1 MLMNLNLSRMEEK
14 LKLRANMK
22 KVSKSFLSYSSKLW
36 GGILGLTLLFFAS
49 SCRDDLA
56 QQPETQVQKNNE
68 NKVVNLDLE
77 DIELDPEVAI
87 QYASNSTQARGI
99 EMVTP
104 SSTDVAKGKLPYFG
118 FKDTQQTEENF
129 PVVLA
134 LVGYSQDV
142 DCYARAT
149 WKIKKET
156 DTSGKTRYF
165 VRARGPITFDR
176 APDYSRLKEGETWYL
191 HAIYAPKGTWNKA
204 TATWTYRAEKVI
216 TRLFNDGEKVSI
228 GSDID
233 IPFVLGHNVDVTDK
247 PSGWREGYTLVANRD
262 NRTSSG
268 WAFSKK
274 QMTKNNANVQQ
285 GQKQPNANPRFK
297 MLGSLYAFTLRNDMK
312 PQESTTGLD
321 TDELTVSKLTYRPTY
336 DFQLRGFYIEST
348 QSTTDVNY
356 TFNNLRKPIPE
367 NLRQNIIQT
376 LGLPAGSVNI
386 IANPAYTIKA
396 TPATTPTLQNP
407 TRVYYP
413 LDQAVNLDRQTTSG
427 TFYFWMNDV
436 DATVSTNIIGYG
448 MNLYADLYNKTV
460 SRDVGMVNVYGTK
473 KAHKSGAFYRTNV
486 KLEEE
491 LRLNP
496 LARMGYDYIIGNP
509 NSGNAQFARAGAGN
523 ASDQHYNDPGAGQ
536 LYAAYTGTNPVLSSF
551 QDKTF
556 TVTYTLD
563 RSPSNAPGHTPQ
575 IELKYSNLRWNV
587 PDRFDVFSVLP
598 YITSNEGNLDNEYPD
613 LFFVSGILKN
623 GWTENDIM
631 YKNEQEVV
639 RLDGQKKTVRSYYYR
654 KHAQT
659 YKHQTHAF
667 ATNTTYAFRFV
678 GTPYATAFRYTEVG
692 RWFNPNTT
700 EPNIPNDEPT
710 HRNEMAINENSRF
723 RIEAKS
729 IGNHYDFKN
738 VSAAQAEEYL
748 KNVIATDDFWTDPKT
763 GFTRNEVVR
772 RDLHVNGDKN
782 GGVVTGGGQRMHF
795 WTRALKDQNTRLVIR
810 RTEGNPGIYFNARTD
825 NKGLYWSVANARML
839 GGQIGLQGGAT
850 GSYVLP
856 WLSVHQPDRK

>member
-1 MLMNLNLSRMEEK
+1 
-14 LKLRANMK
+14 MK

-56 QQPETQVQKNNE
+56 QQPETQVQQNNE

-118 FKDTQQTEENF
+118 FKDTQQAEEKF

-156 DTSGKTRYF
+156 DASGKTRYF
-165 VRARGPITFDR
+165 VRARGPITFDQ
-176 APDYSRLKEGETWYL
+176 APNYSKLKEGEIWYL
-191 HAIYAPKGTWNKA
+191 HAIYAPKGTWDKA

-233 IPFVLGHNVDVTDK
+233 IPFVLGHNVDANDK
-247 PSGWREGYTLVANRD
+247 PSGWREGYTLVAHRD
-262 NRTSSG
+262 ERTSDWIFG
-268 WAFSKK
+268 KK
-274 QMTKNNANVQQ
+274 QMRKINAVVQ
-285 GQKQPNANPRFK
+285 KDEEQPEANPRFK

-312 PQESTTGLD
+312 TQESTAGLD

-336 DFQLRGFYIEST
+336 DFKLRGFYVEST
-348 QSTTDVNY
+348 QSTTAVNY
-356 TFNNLRKPIPE
+356 TFNHLRQPIPE
-367 NLRQNIIQT
+367 GSREFFISQYK
-376 LGLPAGSVNI
+376 LPAGSTNL
-386 IANPAYTIKA
+386 IANPAYTIKVA
-396 TPATTPTLQNP
+396 SATTPTLQNP

-413 LDQAVNLDRQTTSG
+413 LAQAVDLDRQTTSG

-436 DATVSTNIIGYG
+436 DPSATVSTNVIGYG
-448 MNLYADLYNKTV
+448 TNLYADLYNKTV
-460 SRDVGMVNVYGTK
+460 SRDVGMVNVYSTQ

-496 LARMGYDYIIGNP
+496 LARMGYDYLVGDP
-509 NSGNAQFARAGAGN
+509 LSGNAQFARAGAGN
-523 ASDQHYNDPGAGQ
+523 ASDPNPSNGDPGAGQ
-536 LYAAYTGTNPVLSSF
+536 LYAPYRGTNPLLSAF
-551 QDKTF
+551 ENETF
-556 TVTYTLD
+556 RVAYTHD
-563 RSPSNAPGHTPQ
+563 RSPSNVPGHTPQ
-575 IELKYSNLRWNV
+575 IELEYSNLLWNV

-598 YITSNEGNLDNEYPD
+598 YITSQSGFQQKEYPG
-613 LFFVSGILKN
+613 LFFVANILKN

-631 YKNEQEVV
+631 GENEQEDV
-639 RLDGQKKTVRSYYYR
+639 RLDGKRETVRSYYYR
-654 KHAQT
+654 KTANT
-659 YKHQTHAF
+659 YKEQTHAF
-667 ATNTTYAFRFV
+667 AKNTTYAFRFV
-678 GTPYATAFRYTEVG
+678 GTPYATAFRYTEIG
-692 RWFNPNTT
+692 RWFNPDTSQ
-700 EPNIPNDEPT
+700 PGIPNDEPT
-710 HRNEMAINENSRF
+710 HRNDNATNENSRF

-729 IGNHYDFKN
+729 IGNHYGFKN
-738 VSAAQAEEYL
+738 VSAAQAREYL
-748 KNVIATDDFWTDPKT
+748 KNVIATEDFWTDPNT

-782 GGVVTGGGQRMHF
+782 GGVVRGGGQRMHF
-795 WTRALKDQNTRLVIR
+795 WTRTRKDQQAIGVLR
-810 RTEGNPGIYFNARTD
+810 RPQGNPGVYFNGRVD
-825 NKGLYWSVANARML
+825 NQGLYWTVAPARML
-839 GGQIGLQGGAT
+839 GGQTGIQGGAT

-856 WLSVHQPDRK
+856 WLSVHQPNRQ

>member
-1 MLMNLNLSRMEEK
+1 
-14 LKLRANMK
+14 MK

-56 QQPETQVQKNNE
+56 QQPETQVQQNNK

-77 DIELDPEVAI
+77 DIELSPEVAI

-104 SSTDVAKGKLPYFG
+104 SSADVANGKLPYFG

-134 LVGYSQDV
+134 LVGYNQDV

-156 DTSGKTRYF
+156 DDSGKTRYF

-176 APDYSRLKEGETWYL
+176 APDYSKLKEGDTWYL
-191 HAIYAPKGTWNKA
+191 HAIYAPKGSWNA
-204 TATWTYRAEKVI
+204 STATWTYRAEKVI

-233 IPFVLGHNVDVTDK
+233 IPFILGHNVDKDDA

-262 NRTSSG
+262 KHTSSG
-268 WAFSKK
+268 WAFGKK
-274 QMTKNNANVQQ
+274 QMRKINAIVKK
-285 GQKQPNANPRFK
+285 GEEQPEANPRFK

-312 PQESTTGLD
+312 RQESTAGLD
-321 TDELTVSKLTYRPTY
+321 TDELTVSKLKYRPTY
-336 DFQLRGFYIEST
+336 NFELRGFYVEST
-348 QSTTDVNY
+348 QSTTAVNY
-356 TFNNLRKPIPE
+356 TFDHLRQPIPE
-367 NLRQNIIQT
+367 AMRESLIKAYN
-376 LGLPAGSVNI
+376 LPAGSTNL
-386 IANPAYTIKA
+386 IANPAYTIKVA
-396 TPATTPTLQNP
+396 PETAPTLQNP

-413 LDQAVNLDRQTTSG
+413 LAKVVNLDRQTTSG

-436 DATVSTNIIGYG
+436 DPSTTVSTNVIGYG
-448 MNLYADLYNKTV
+448 MSLYADLYNKTV
-460 SRDVGMVNVYGTK
+460 SRDVGMVNVYSTQ

-496 LARMGYDYIIGNP
+496 LARMGYDYLVGDP
-509 NSGNAQFARAGAGN
+509 LSGNAQFARAGAGN
-523 ASDQHYNDPGAGQ
+523 ASDPNPSNGDPGAGQ
-536 LYAAYTGTNPVLSSF
+536 LYAPYRGTNPLLSAF
-551 QDKTF
+551 ENETF
-556 TVTYTLD
+556 RVAYTHD
-563 RSPSNAPGHTPQ
+563 RSSSNVPGHTPQ
-575 IELKYSNLRWNV
+575 IELEYSNLLWNV

-598 YITSNEGNLDNEYPD
+598 YITSQSGFQQKEYPG
-613 LFFVSGILKN
+613 LFFVASILKN

-631 YKNEQEVV
+631 GENEQEDV
-639 RLDGQKKTVRSYYYR
+639 RLDGKRETVRSYYYR
-654 KHAQT
+654 KTANT
-659 YKHQTHAF
+659 YKEQTHAF
-667 ATNTTYAFRFV
+667 AKNTTYAFRFV
-678 GTPYATAFRYTEVG
+678 GTPYATAFRYTEIG
-692 RWFNPNTT
+692 RWFNPDTSQ
-700 EPNIPNDEPT
+700 PGIPNDEPT
-710 HRNEMAINENSRF
+710 HRNDNATNENSRF

-729 IGNHYDFKN
+729 IGNHYGFKN
-738 VSAAQAEEYL
+738 VSAAQAREYL
-748 KNVIATDDFWTDPKT
+748 KNVIATEDFWTDPNT

-782 GGVVTGGGQRMHF
+782 GGVVRGGGQRMHF
-795 WTRALKDQNTRLVIR
+795 WTRTRKDQQAIGVLR
-810 RTEGNPGIYFNARTD
+810 RPQGNPGVYFNGRVD
-825 NKGLYWSVANARML
+825 NQGLYWTVAPARML
-839 GGQIGLQGGAT
+839 GGQTGIQGGAT

-856 WLSVHQPDRK
+856 WLSVHQPNRQ

>member
-1 MLMNLNLSRMEEK
+1 
-14 LKLRANMK
+14 MK

-56 QQPETQVQKNNE
+56 QQPETQVQQNNK

-77 DIELDPEVAI
+77 DIELSPEVAI

-104 SSTDVAKGKLPYFG
+104 SSTDVANGKLPYFG
-118 FKDTQQTEENF
+118 FKDTQKAEEDF

-156 DTSGKTRYF
+156 DASGKTRYF
-165 VRARGPITFDR
+165 IRARGPITFDQ
-176 APDYSRLKEGETWYL
+176 APNYSKLKEGEIWYL
-191 HAIYAPKGTWNKA
+191 HAIYAPKGSWDVG
-204 TATWTYRAEKVI
+204 TATWKYQAEKVI
-216 TRLFNDGEKVSI
+216 TRLFKDGEKVSI

-233 IPFVLGHNVDVTDK
+233 IPFVLGHNVDVNDK
-247 PSGWREGYTLVANRD
+247 LSGWREGYTLVANRD

-268 WAFSKK
+268 WAFGRK
-274 QMTKNNANVQQ
+274 QMFKTDNKT
-285 GQKQPNANPRFK
+285 NANPRFK

-312 PQESTTGLD
+312 TQESTAGLD

-336 DFQLRGFYIEST
+336 DFKLRGFYIEST
-348 QSTTDVNY
+348 QSTTAVNY
-356 TFNNLRKPIPE
+356 TFNHLRMLIPE
-367 NLRQNIIQT
+367 NMRQSIIQS
-376 LGLPAGSVNI
+376 LGLPASSINL
-386 IANPAYTIKA
+386 IANPAYTIKVA
-396 TPATTPTLQNP
+396 PATTPTLNNP

-413 LDQAVNLDRQTTSG
+413 LAQAVDLDRQTTSG

-436 DATVSTNIIGYG
+436 DASATVSTNIIGYG

-460 SRDVGMVNVYGTK
+460 SRDVGMVNVYGTQ

-496 LARMGYDYIIGNP
+496 LARMGYDYLVGNP
-509 NSGNAQFARAGAGN
+509 LSGNAQFARAGAGN
-523 ASDQHYNDPGAGQ
+523 ASDFNHANGDPGAGQ
-536 LYAAYTGTNPVLSSF
+536 LYAPYRGTNPLLSAF
-551 QDKTF
+551 ENETF
-556 TVTYTLD
+556 RVAYTHD

-575 IELKYSNLRWNV
+575 IALEYSNLLWNV

-598 YITSNEGNLDNEYPD
+598 YITSESGFQRKEYPG
-613 LFFVSGILKN
+613 LFFVANILKN

-631 YKNEQEVV
+631 GENEQEDV
-639 RLDGQKKTVRSYYYR
+639 RLDGKRETVRSYYYR
-654 KHAQT
+654 KTANT
-659 YKHQTHAF
+659 YKEQINAL
-667 ATNTTYAFRFV
+667 AKNTTYAFRFV

-692 RWFNPNTT
+692 RWYNPNTT
-700 EPNIPNDEPT
+700 KPGEINDEPS
-710 HRNEMAINENSRF
+710 HVNENSTNENSRF

-729 IGNHYDFKN
+729 IGNHYGFQR
-738 VSAAQAEEYL
+738 VSAAQAKEYL
-748 KNVIATDDFWTDPKT
+748 KNVIATDEFWTDPKT

-795 WTRALKDQNTRLVIR
+795 WTRTRKDQQATTVLR
-810 RTEGNPGIYFNARTD
+810 RPQGNPGVYFNGRVD
-825 NKGLYWSVANARML
+825 NQGLYWTVAPARML
-839 GGQIGLQGGAT
+839 GGQIGAQGGAT

-856 WLSVHQPDRK
+856 WLSVHQPNRK

>member
-1 MLMNLNLSRMEEK
+1 
-14 LKLRANMK
+14 MK

-56 QQPETQVQKNNE
+56 QQPETQVQQNNE

-118 FKDTQQTEENF
+118 FKDTQKAEEKF

-156 DTSGKTRYF
+156 DASGKTRYF
-165 VRARGPITFDR
+165 VRARGPITFDQ
-176 APDYSRLKEGETWYL
+176 APNYSKLKEGEIWYL
-191 HAIYAPKGTWNKA
+191 HAIYAPKGTWDKA

-233 IPFVLGHNVDVTDK
+233 IPFVLGHNVDANDK
-247 PSGWREGYTLVANRD
+247 PSGWREGYTLVAHRD
-262 NRTSSG
+262 ERTSDWIFG
-268 WAFSKK
+268 KK
-274 QMTKNNANVQQ
+274 QMRKINAVVQ
-285 GQKQPNANPRFK
+285 KDEEQPEANPRFK

-312 PQESTTGLD
+312 TQESTAGLD

-336 DFQLRGFYIEST
+336 DFKLRGFYVEST
-348 QSTTDVNY
+348 QSTTAVNY
-356 TFNNLRKPIPE
+356 TFNHLRQPIPE
-367 NLRQNIIQT
+367 GSREFFISQYK
-376 LGLPAGSVNI
+376 LPAGSTNL
-386 IANPAYTIKA
+386 IANPAYTIKVA
-396 TPATTPTLQNP
+396 SATTPTLQNP

-413 LDQAVNLDRQTTSG
+413 LAQAVDLDRQTTSG

-436 DATVSTNIIGYG
+436 DPSATVSTNVIGYG
-448 MNLYADLYNKTV
+448 TNLYADLYNKTV
-460 SRDVGMVNVYGTK
+460 SRDVGMVNVYSTQ

-496 LARMGYDYIIGNP
+496 LARMGYDYLVGDP
-509 NSGNAQFARAGAGN
+509 LSGNAQFARAGAGN
-523 ASDQHYNDPGAGQ
+523 ASDPNPSNGDPGAGQ
-536 LYAAYTGTNPVLSSF
+536 LYAPYRGTNPLLSAF
-551 QDKTF
+551 ENETF
-556 TVTYTLD
+556 RVAYTHD
-563 RSPSNAPGHTPQ
+563 RSPSNVPGHTPQ
-575 IELKYSNLRWNV
+575 IELEYSNLLWNV

-598 YITSNEGNLDNEYPD
+598 YITSQSGFQQKEYPG
-613 LFFVSGILKN
+613 LFFVANILKN
-623 GWTENDIM
+623 GWTDNDIM
-631 YKNEQEVV
+631 GENEQEDV
-639 RLDGQKKTVRSYYYR
+639 RLDGKRETVRSYYYR
-654 KHAQT
+654 KTANT
-659 YKHQTHAF
+659 YKEQTHAF
-667 ATNTTYAFRFV
+667 AKNTTYAFRFV
-678 GTPYATAFRYTEVG
+678 GTPYATAFRYTEIG
-692 RWFNPNTT
+692 RWFNPDTSQ
-700 EPNIPNDEPT
+700 PGIPNDEPT
-710 HRNEMAINENSRF
+710 HRNDNATNENSRF

-729 IGNHYDFKN
+729 IGNHYGFKN
-738 VSAAQAEEYL
+738 VSAAQAREYL
-748 KNVIATDDFWTDPKT
+748 KNVIATEDFWTDPNT

-782 GGVVTGGGQRMHF
+782 GGVVRGGGQRMHF
-795 WTRALKDQNTRLVIR
+795 WTRTRKDQQAIGVLR
-810 RTEGNPGIYFNARTD
+810 RPQGNPGVYFNGRVD
-825 NKGLYWSVANARML
+825 NQGLYWTVAPARML
-839 GGQIGLQGGAT
+839 GGQTGIQGGAT

-856 WLSVHQPDRK
+856 WLSVHQPNRQ

>member
-1 MLMNLNLSRMEEK
+1 M
-14 LKLRANMK
+14 
-22 KVSKSFLSYSSKLW
+22 
-36 GGILGLTLLFFAS
+36 FFAS

-56 QQPETQVQKNNE
+56 QQPETQVQQNNE

-118 FKDTQQTEENF
+118 FKDTQKAEEKF

-156 DTSGKTRYF
+156 DASGKTRYF
-165 VRARGPITFDR
+165 VRARGPITFDQ
-176 APDYSRLKEGETWYL
+176 APNYSKLKEGEIWYL
-191 HAIYAPKGTWNKA
+191 HAIYAPKGTWDKA

-233 IPFVLGHNVDVTDK
+233 IPFVLGHNVDANDK
-247 PSGWREGYTLVANRD
+247 PSGWREGYTLVAHRD
-262 NRTSSG
+262 ERTSDWIFG
-268 WAFSKK
+268 KK
-274 QMTKNNANVQQ
+274 QMRKINAVVQ
-285 GQKQPNANPRFK
+285 KDEEQPEANPRFK

-312 PQESTTGLD
+312 TQESTAGLD

-336 DFQLRGFYIEST
+336 DFKLRGFYVEST
-348 QSTTDVNY
+348 QSTTAVNY
-356 TFNNLRKPIPE
+356 TFNHLRQPIPE
-367 NLRQNIIQT
+367 GSREFFISQYK
-376 LGLPAGSVNI
+376 LPAGSTNL
-386 IANPAYTIKA
+386 IANPAYTIKVA
-396 TPATTPTLQNP
+396 SATTPTLQNP

-413 LDQAVNLDRQTTSG
+413 LAQAVDLDRQTTSG

-436 DATVSTNIIGYG
+436 DPSATVSTNVIGYG
-448 MNLYADLYNKTV
+448 TNLYADLYNKTV
-460 SRDVGMVNVYGTK
+460 SRDVGMVNVYSTQ

-496 LARMGYDYIIGNP
+496 LARMGYDYLVGDP
-509 NSGNAQFARAGAGN
+509 LSGNAQFARAGAGN
-523 ASDQHYNDPGAGQ
+523 ASDPNPSNGDPGAGQ
-536 LYAAYTGTNPVLSSF
+536 LYAPYRGTNPLLSAF
-551 QDKTF
+551 ENETF
-556 TVTYTLD
+556 RVAYTHD
-563 RSPSNAPGHTPQ
+563 RSPSNVPGHTPQ
-575 IELKYSNLRWNV
+575 IELEYSNLLWNV

-598 YITSNEGNLDNEYPD
+598 YITSQSGFQQKEYPG
-613 LFFVSGILKN
+613 LFFVASILKN

-631 YKNEQEVV
+631 GENEQEDV
-639 RLDGQKKTVRSYYYR
+639 RLDGKRETVRSYYYR
-654 KHAQT
+654 KTANT
-659 YKHQTHAF
+659 YKEQTHAF
-667 ATNTTYAFRFV
+667 AKNTTYAFRFV
-678 GTPYATAFRYTEVG
+678 GTPYATAFRYTEIG
-692 RWFNPNTT
+692 RWFNPDTSQ
-700 EPNIPNDEPT
+700 PGIPNDEPT
-710 HRNEMAINENSRF
+710 HRNDNATNENSRF

-729 IGNHYDFKN
+729 IGNHYGFKN
-738 VSAAQAEEYL
+738 VSAAQAREYL
-748 KNVIATDDFWTDPKT
+748 KNVIATEDFWTDPNT

-782 GGVVTGGGQRMHF
+782 GGVVRGGGQRMHF
-795 WTRALKDQNTRLVIR
+795 WTRTRKDQQAIGVLR
-810 RTEGNPGIYFNARTD
+810 RPQGNPGVYFNGRVD
-825 NKGLYWSVANARML
+825 NQGLYWTVAPARML
-839 GGQIGLQGGAT
+839 GGQTGIQGGAT

-856 WLSVHQPDRK
+856 WLSVHQPNRK

>member
-1 MLMNLNLSRMEEK
+1 
-14 LKLRANMK
+14 MK

-56 QQPETQVQKNNE
+56 QQPETQVQQNND
-68 NKVVNLDLE
+68 NKAVNLDLE

-104 SSTDVAKGKLPYFG
+104 SSTDVSKGKLPYFG
-118 FKDTQQTEENF
+118 FKDTKQAEENF

-134 LVGYSQDV
+134 LVGYNQDI

-156 DTSGKTRYF
+156 DASGKTRYF

-176 APDYSRLKEGETWYL
+176 APDYSKLKEGDTWYL

-216 TRLFNDGEKVSI
+216 TRLFQDGEKVSI

-233 IPFVLGHNVDVTDK
+233 IPFILGHNVDANNA
-247 PSGWREGYTLVANRD
+247 PSGWREGYALIAARD
-262 NRTSSG
+262 QRTSSG
-268 WAFSKK
+268 WAFGKK
-274 QMTKNNANVQQ
+274 QMRKTNAIVKKDE
-285 GQKQPNANPRFK
+285 KQPEANPRFK

-312 PQESTTGLD
+312 TQESTTGLD
-321 TDELTVSKLTYRPTY
+321 ADELTVSKLTYRPTY
-336 DFQLRGFYIEST
+336 DFQLRGFYVEST
-348 QSTTDVNY
+348 QSTTAVNY
-356 TFNNLRKPIPE
+356 TFNNLRLRIPE
-367 NLRQNIIQT
+367 NSRQSTIQT

-386 IANPAYTIKA
+386 IANPAYTIKVA
-396 TPATTPTLQNP
+396 PATTPTLQNP

-413 LDQAVNLDRQTTSG
+413 LDQAVDLDRQTTSG

-436 DATVSTNIIGYG
+436 DATISTNTIGYG

-598 YITSNEGNLDNEYPD
+598 YITSNEGNLDNEYPG
-613 LFFVSGILKN
+613 LFFVSGILKD

-639 RLDGQKKTVRSYYYR
+639 RLDGQKKTVSSYYYR

-763 GFTRNEVVR
+763 RFTRNEVVR

-782 GGVVTGGGQRMHF
+782 GGVVTGGGQRLHF
-795 WTRALKDQNTRLVIR
+795 WTRALKDQNRRTVIR

-839 GGQIGLQGGAT
+839 GGQVGLQGGAT

-856 WLSVHQPDRK
+856 WLSIHQPDTH

>member
-1 MLMNLNLSRMEEK
+1 
-14 LKLRANMK
+14 MK

-56 QQPETQVQKNNE
+56 QQPETQVQQNND
-68 NKVVNLDLE
+68 NKAVNLDLE

-104 SSTDVAKGKLPYFG
+104 SSTDVSKGKLPYFG
-118 FKDTQQTEENF
+118 FKDTKQAEENF

-134 LVGYSQDV
+134 LVGYNQDI

-156 DTSGKTRYF
+156 DASGKTRYF

-176 APDYSRLKEGETWYL
+176 APDYSKLKEGDTWYL
-191 HAIYAPKGTWNKA
+191 HAIYAPKGTWNRA

-216 TRLFNDGEKVSI
+216 TRLFQDGEKVSI

-233 IPFVLGHNVDVTDK
+233 IPFILGHNVDANNA
-247 PSGWREGYTLVANRD
+247 PSGWREGYALIAARD
-262 NRTSSG
+262 QRTSSG
-268 WAFSKK
+268 WAFGKK
-274 QMTKNNANVQQ
+274 QMRKTNAIVKKDE
-285 GQKQPNANPRFK
+285 KQPEANPRFK

-312 PQESTTGLD
+312 TQESTTGLD
-321 TDELTVSKLTYRPTY
+321 ADELTVSKLTYRPTY
-336 DFQLRGFYIEST
+336 DFQLRGFYVEST
-348 QSTTDVNY
+348 QSTTAVNY
-356 TFNNLRKPIPE
+356 TFNNLRLRIPE
-367 NLRQNIIQT
+367 NSRQSTIQT

-386 IANPAYTIKA
+386 IANPAYTIKVA
-396 TPATTPTLQNP
+396 PATTPTLQNP

-413 LDQAVNLDRQTTSG
+413 LDQAVDLDRQTTSG

-436 DATVSTNIIGYG
+436 DATISTNTIGYG

-598 YITSNEGNLDNEYPD
+598 YITSNEGNLDNEYPG
-613 LFFVSGILKN
+613 LFFVSGILKD

-639 RLDGQKKTVRSYYYR
+639 RLDGQKKTVSSYYYR

-763 GFTRNEVVR
+763 RFTRNEVVR

-782 GGVVTGGGQRMHF
+782 GGVVTGGGQRLHF
-795 WTRALKDQNTRLVIR
+795 WTRALKDQNTRTVIR

-839 GGQIGLQGGAT
+839 GGQVGLQGGAT

-856 WLSVHQPDRK
+856 WLSIHQPDTH

>member
-1 MLMNLNLSRMEEK
+1 
-14 LKLRANMK
+14 MK

-56 QQPETQVQKNNE
+56 QQPETQVQQNNE

-118 FKDTQQTEENF
+118 FKDTQKAEEKF

-156 DTSGKTRYF
+156 DASGKTRYF
-165 VRARGPITFDR
+165 VRARGPITFDQ
-176 APDYSRLKEGETWYL
+176 APNYSKLKEGEIWYL
-191 HAIYAPKGTWNKA
+191 HAIYAPKGTWDKA

-233 IPFVLGHNVDVTDK
+233 IPFVLGHNVDANDK
-247 PSGWREGYTLVANRD
+247 PSGWREGYTLVAHRD
-262 NRTSSG
+262 ERTSDWIFG
-268 WAFSKK
+268 KK
-274 QMTKNNANVQQ
+274 QMRKINAVVQ
-285 GQKQPNANPRFK
+285 KDEEQPEANPRFK

-312 PQESTTGLD
+312 TQESTAGLD

-336 DFQLRGFYIEST
+336 DFKLRGFYVEST
-348 QSTTDVNY
+348 QATTAVNY
-356 TFNNLRKPIPE
+356 TFNHLRQPIPE
-367 NLRQNIIQT
+367 GSREFFISQYK
-376 LGLPAGSVNI
+376 LPAGSTNL
-386 IANPAYTIKA
+386 IANPAYTIKVA
-396 TPATTPTLQNP
+396 SATTPTLQNP

-413 LDQAVNLDRQTTSG
+413 LAQAVDLDRQTTSG

-436 DATVSTNIIGYG
+436 DPSATVSTNVIGYG
-448 MNLYADLYNKTV
+448 TNLYADLYNKTV
-460 SRDVGMVNVYGTK
+460 SRDVGMVNVYSTQ

-496 LARMGYDYIIGNP
+496 LARMGYDYLVGDP
-509 NSGNAQFARAGAGN
+509 LSGNAQFARAGAGN
-523 ASDQHYNDPGAGQ
+523 ASDPNPSNGDPGAGQ
-536 LYAAYTGTNPVLSSF
+536 LYAPYRGTNPLLSAF
-551 QDKTF
+551 ENETF
-556 TVTYTLD
+556 RVAYTHD
-563 RSPSNAPGHTPQ
+563 RSPSNVPGHTPQ
-575 IELKYSNLRWNV
+575 IELEYSNLLWNV

-598 YITSNEGNLDNEYPD
+598 YITSQSGFQQKEYPG
-613 LFFVSGILKN
+613 LFFVANILKN

-631 YKNEQEVV
+631 GENEQEDV
-639 RLDGQKKTVRSYYYR
+639 RLDGKRETVRSYYYR
-654 KHAQT
+654 KTANT
-659 YKHQTHAF
+659 YKEQTHAF
-667 ATNTTYAFRFV
+667 AKNTTYAFRFV
-678 GTPYATAFRYTEVG
+678 GTPYATAFRYTEIG
-692 RWFNPNTT
+692 RWFNPDTSQ
-700 EPNIPNDEPT
+700 PGIPNDEPT
-710 HRNEMAINENSRF
+710 HRNDNATNENSRF

-729 IGNHYDFKN
+729 IGNHYGFKN
-738 VSAAQAEEYL
+738 VSAAQAREYL
-748 KNVIATDDFWTDPKT
+748 KNVIATEDFWTDPNT

-782 GGVVTGGGQRMHF
+782 GGVVRGGGQRMHF
-795 WTRALKDQNTRLVIR
+795 WTRTRKDQQAIGVLR
-810 RTEGNPGIYFNARTD
+810 RPQGNPGVYFNGRVD
-825 NKGLYWSVANARML
+825 NQGLYWTVAPARML
-839 GGQIGLQGGAT
+839 GGQTGIQGGAT

-856 WLSVHQPDRK
+856 WLSVHQPDRH

>member
-1 MLMNLNLSRMEEK
+1 M
-14 LKLRANMK
+14 
-22 KVSKSFLSYSSKLW
+22 
-36 GGILGLTLLFFAS
+36 FFAS

-56 QQPETQVQKNNE
+56 QQPETQVQQNNE

-118 FKDTQQTEENF
+118 FKDTQQAEEKF

-156 DTSGKTRYF
+156 DASGKTRYF
-165 VRARGPITFDR
+165 VRARGPITFDQ
-176 APDYSRLKEGETWYL
+176 APNYSKLKEGEIWYL
-191 HAIYAPKGTWNKA
+191 HAIYAPKGTWDKA

-233 IPFVLGHNVDVTDK
+233 IPFVLGHNVDANDK
-247 PSGWREGYTLVANRD
+247 PSGWREGYTLVAHRD
-262 NRTSSG
+262 ERTSDWIFG
-268 WAFSKK
+268 KK
-274 QMTKNNANVQQ
+274 QMRKINAVVQ
-285 GQKQPNANPRFK
+285 KDEEQPEANPRFK

-312 PQESTTGLD
+312 TQESTAGLD

-336 DFQLRGFYIEST
+336 DFKLRGFYVEST
-348 QSTTDVNY
+348 QSTTAVNY
-356 TFNNLRKPIPE
+356 TFNHLRQPIPE
-367 NLRQNIIQT
+367 GSREFFISQYK
-376 LGLPAGSVNI
+376 LPAGSTNL
-386 IANPAYTIKA
+386 IANPAYTIKVA
-396 TPATTPTLQNP
+396 SATTPTLQNP

-413 LDQAVNLDRQTTSG
+413 LAQAVDLDRQTTSG

-436 DATVSTNIIGYG
+436 DPSATVSTNVIGYG
-448 MNLYADLYNKTV
+448 TNLYADLYNKTV
-460 SRDVGMVNVYGTK
+460 SRDVGMVNVYSTQ

-496 LARMGYDYIIGNP
+496 LARMGYDYLVGDP
-509 NSGNAQFARAGAGN
+509 LSGNAQFARAGAGN
-523 ASDQHYNDPGAGQ
+523 ASDPNPSNGDPGAGQ
-536 LYAAYTGTNPVLSSF
+536 LYAPYRGTNPLLSAF
-551 QDKTF
+551 ENETF
-556 TVTYTLD
+556 RVAYTHD
-563 RSPSNAPGHTPQ
+563 RSPSNVPGHTPQ
-575 IELKYSNLRWNV
+575 IELEYSNLLWNV

-598 YITSNEGNLDNEYPD
+598 YITSQSGFQQKEYPG
-613 LFFVSGILKN
+613 LFFVANILKN

-631 YKNEQEVV
+631 GENEQEDV
-639 RLDGQKKTVRSYYYR
+639 RLDGKRETVRSYYYR
-654 KHAQT
+654 KTANT
-659 YKHQTHAF
+659 YKEQTHAF
-667 ATNTTYAFRFV
+667 AKNTTYAFRFV
-678 GTPYATAFRYTEVG
+678 GTPYATAFRYTEIG
-692 RWFNPNTT
+692 RWFNPDTSQ
-700 EPNIPNDEPT
+700 PGIPNDEPT
-710 HRNEMAINENSRF
+710 HRNDNATNENSRF

-729 IGNHYDFKN
+729 IGNHYGFKN
-738 VSAAQAEEYL
+738 VSAAQAREYL
-748 KNVIATDDFWTDPKT
+748 KNVIATEDFWTDPNT

-782 GGVVTGGGQRMHF
+782 GGVVRGGGQRMHF
-795 WTRALKDQNTRLVIR
+795 WTRTRKDQQAIGVLR
-810 RTEGNPGIYFNARTD
+810 RPQGNPGVYFNGRVD
-825 NKGLYWSVANARML
+825 NQGLYWTVAPARML
-839 GGQIGLQGGAT
+839 GGQTGIQGGAT

-856 WLSVHQPDRK
+856 WLSVHQPNRQ

>member
-1 MLMNLNLSRMEEK
+1 
-14 LKLRANMK
+14 MK

-56 QQPETQVQKNNE
+56 QQPETQVQQNNE

-118 FKDTQQTEENF
+118 FNDTQQAEEKF

-156 DTSGKTRYF
+156 DASGKTRYF
-165 VRARGPITFDR
+165 VRARGPITFDQ
-176 APDYSRLKEGETWYL
+176 APNYSKLKEGEIWYL
-191 HAIYAPKGTWNKA
+191 HAIYAPKGTWDKA

-233 IPFVLGHNVDVTDK
+233 IPFVLGHNVDANDK
-247 PSGWREGYTLVANRD
+247 PSGWREGYTLVAHRD
-262 NRTSSG
+262 ERTSDWIFG
-268 WAFSKK
+268 KK
-274 QMTKNNANVQQ
+274 QMRKINAVVQ
-285 GQKQPNANPRFK
+285 KDEEQPEANPRFK

-312 PQESTTGLD
+312 TQESTAGLD

-336 DFQLRGFYIEST
+336 DFKLRGFYVEST
-348 QSTTDVNY
+348 QSTTAVNY
-356 TFNNLRKPIPE
+356 TFNHLRQPIPE
-367 NLRQNIIQT
+367 GSREFFISQYK
-376 LGLPAGSVNI
+376 LPAGSTNL
-386 IANPAYTIKA
+386 IANPAYTIKVA
-396 TPATTPTLQNP
+396 SATTPTLQNP

-413 LDQAVNLDRQTTSG
+413 LAQAVDLDRQTTSG

-436 DATVSTNIIGYG
+436 DPSATVSTNVIGYG
-448 MNLYADLYNKTV
+448 TNLYADLYNKTV
-460 SRDVGMVNVYGTK
+460 SRDVGMVNVYSTQ

-496 LARMGYDYIIGNP
+496 LARMGYDYLVGDP
-509 NSGNAQFARAGAGN
+509 LSGNAQFARAGAGN
-523 ASDQHYNDPGAGQ
+523 ASDPNPSNGDPGAGQ
-536 LYAAYTGTNPVLSSF
+536 LYAPYRGTNPLLSAF
-551 QDKTF
+551 ENETF
-556 TVTYTLD
+556 RVAYTHD
-563 RSPSNAPGHTPQ
+563 RSPSNVPGHTPQ
-575 IELKYSNLRWNV
+575 IELEYSNLLWNV

-598 YITSNEGNLDNEYPD
+598 YITSESGFQRKEYPG
-613 LFFVSGILKN
+613 LFFVANILKN

-631 YKNEQEVV
+631 GENEQEDV
-639 RLDGQKKTVRSYYYR
+639 RLDGKRETVRSYYYR
-654 KHAQT
+654 KTANT
-659 YKHQTHAF
+659 YKEQTHAF
-667 ATNTTYAFRFV
+667 AKNTTYAFRFV
-678 GTPYATAFRYTEVG
+678 GTPYATAFRYTEIG
-692 RWFNPNTT
+692 RWFNPDTSQ
-700 EPNIPNDEPT
+700 PGIPNDEPT
-710 HRNEMAINENSRF
+710 HRNDNATNENSRF

-729 IGNHYDFKN
+729 IGNHYGFKN
-738 VSAAQAEEYL
+738 VSAAQAREYL
-748 KNVIATDDFWTDPKT
+748 KNVIATEDFWTDPNT

-782 GGVVTGGGQRMHF
+782 GGVVRGGGQRMHF
-795 WTRALKDQNTRLVIR
+795 WTRTRKDQQAIGVLR
-810 RTEGNPGIYFNARTD
+810 RPQGNPGIYFNGRVD
-825 NKGLYWSVANARML
+825 NQGLYWTVAPARML
-839 GGQIGLQGGAT
+839 GGQTGIQGGAT

-856 WLSVHQPDRK
+856 WLSVHQPNRQ

>member
-1 MLMNLNLSRMEEK
+1 
-14 LKLRANMK
+14 MK

-56 QQPETQVQKNNE
+56 QQPETQVQQNNE

-118 FKDTQQTEENF
+118 FKDTQQAEEKF

-156 DTSGKTRYF
+156 DASGKTRYF
-165 VRARGPITFDR
+165 VRARGPITFDQ
-176 APDYSRLKEGETWYL
+176 APNYSKLKEGEIWYL
-191 HAIYAPKGTWNKA
+191 HAIYAPKGTWDKA

-233 IPFVLGHNVDVTDK
+233 IPFVLGHNVDANDK
-247 PSGWREGYTLVANRD
+247 PSGWREGYTLVAHRD
-262 NRTSSG
+262 ERTSDWIFG
-268 WAFSKK
+268 KK
-274 QMTKNNANVQQ
+274 QMRKINAVVQ
-285 GQKQPNANPRFK
+285 KDEEQPEANPRFK

-312 PQESTTGLD
+312 TQESTVGLD

-336 DFQLRGFYIEST
+336 DFKLRGFYVEST
-348 QSTTDVNY
+348 QSTTAVNY
-356 TFNNLRKPIPE
+356 TFNHLRQPIPE
-367 NLRQNIIQT
+367 GSREFFISQYK
-376 LGLPAGSVNI
+376 LPAGSTNL
-386 IANPAYTIKA
+386 IANPAYTIKVA
-396 TPATTPTLQNP
+396 SATTPTLQNP

-413 LDQAVNLDRQTTSG
+413 LAQAVDLDRQTTSG

-436 DATVSTNIIGYG
+436 DPSATVSTNVIGYG
-448 MNLYADLYNKTV
+448 TNLYADLYNKTV
-460 SRDVGMVNVYGTK
+460 SRDVGMVNVYSTQ

-496 LARMGYDYIIGNP
+496 LARMGYDYLVGDP
-509 NSGNAQFARAGAGN
+509 LSGNAQFARAGAGN
-523 ASDQHYNDPGAGQ
+523 ASDPNPSNGDPGAGQ
-536 LYAAYTGTNPVLSSF
+536 LYAPYRGTNPLLSAF
-551 QDKTF
+551 ENETF
-556 TVTYTLD
+556 RVAYTHD
-563 RSPSNAPGHTPQ
+563 RSPSNVPGHTPQ
-575 IELKYSNLRWNV
+575 IELEYSNLLWNV

-598 YITSNEGNLDNEYPD
+598 YITSQSGFQQKEYPG
-613 LFFVSGILKN
+613 LFFVANILKN

-631 YKNEQEVV
+631 GENEQEDV
-639 RLDGQKKTVRSYYYR
+639 RLDGKRETVRSYYYR
-654 KHAQT
+654 KTANT
-659 YKHQTHAF
+659 YKEQTHAF
-667 ATNTTYAFRFV
+667 AKNTTYAFRFV
-678 GTPYATAFRYTEVG
+678 GTPYATAFRYTEIG
-692 RWFNPNTT
+692 RWFNPDTSQ
-700 EPNIPNDEPT
+700 PGIPNDEPT
-710 HRNEMAINENSRF
+710 HRNDNATNENSRF

-729 IGNHYDFKN
+729 IGNHYGFKN
-738 VSAAQAEEYL
+738 VSAAQAREYL
-748 KNVIATDDFWTDPKT
+748 KNVIATEDFWTDPNT

-782 GGVVTGGGQRMHF
+782 GGVVRGGGQRMHF
-795 WTRALKDQNTRLVIR
+795 WTRTRKDQQAIGVLR
-810 RTEGNPGIYFNARTD
+810 RPQGNPGVYFNGRVD
-825 NKGLYWSVANARML
+825 NQGLYWTVAPARML
-839 GGQIGLQGGAT
+839 GGQTGIQGGAT

-856 WLSVHQPDRK
+856 WLSVHQPNRQ

>member
-1 MLMNLNLSRMEEK
+1 
-14 LKLRANMK
+14 MK

-56 QQPETQVQKNNE
+56 QQPETQVQQNNK

-77 DIELDPEVAI
+77 DIELSPEVAI

-104 SSTDVAKGKLPYFG
+104 SSADVANGKLPYFG
-118 FKDTQQTEENF
+118 FKDTQQAEEDF

-134 LVGYSQDV
+134 LVGYNQDV

-156 DTSGKTRYF
+156 DDSGKTRYF

-176 APDYSRLKEGETWYL
+176 APDYSKLKEGDTWYL
-191 HAIYAPKGTWNKA
+191 HAIYAPKGSWNA
-204 TATWTYRAEKVI
+204 STATWTYRAEKVI

-233 IPFVLGHNVDVTDK
+233 IPFILGHNVDKDDA

-262 NRTSSG
+262 KHTSSG
-268 WAFSKK
+268 WAFGKK
-274 QMTKNNANVQQ
+274 QMRKINAIV
-285 GQKQPNANPRFK
+285 KKDEEQPEANPRFK

-312 PQESTTGLD
+312 REESTAGLD

-336 DFQLRGFYIEST
+336 DFQLRGFYVEST
-348 QSTTDVNY
+348 QSTTAVNY
-356 TFNNLRKPIPE
+356 TFNHLRQPIPE
-367 NLRQNIIQT
+367 SSRKFIISQYN
-376 LGLPAGSVNI
+376 LPAGSTNI
-386 IANPAYTIKA
+386 IANPAYTIKVA
-396 TPATTPTLQNP
+396 PETTPTLQNP

-413 LDQAVNLDRQTTSG
+413 LAQAVDLDRQTTSG

-436 DATVSTNIIGYG
+436 DASATVSTNIGYG

-460 SRDVGMVNVYGTK
+460 FRDVGMVNVYGTQ

-496 LARMGYDYIIGNP
+496 LARMGYDYIVGDP
-509 NSGNAQFARAGAGN
+509 NSGTAQFARAGAGN
-523 ASDQHYNDPGAGQ
+523 ASDPNPSNGDPGAGQ
-536 LYAAYTGTNPVLSSF
+536 LYAPYRGTSPLLSQFENNTFKVAYTH
-551 QDKTF
+551 
-556 TVTYTLD
+556 D

-575 IELKYSNLRWNV
+575 IELEYSNLLWNV

-598 YITSNEGNLDNEYPD
+598 YITSQSGFQEKEYPG
-613 LFFVSGILKN
+613 LFFVASILKN
-623 GWTENDIM
+623 GWTENNIM
-631 YKNEQEVV
+631 GENEQEDV
-639 RLDGQKKTVRSYYYR
+639 RLDGKRHTVRSYYYR
-654 KHAQT
+654 KTANT
-659 YKHQTHAF
+659 YKEQINAL
-667 ATNTTYAFRFV
+667 AKNTTYAFRFV
-678 GTPYATAFRYTEVG
+678 GTPYATAFRYTEIG
-692 RWFNPNTT
+692 RWYNPNTT
-700 EPNIPNDEPT
+700 KPGEINDEPS
-710 HRNEMAINENSRF
+710 HVNENSTNENSRF

-729 IGNHYDFKN
+729 IGNHYGFQN
-738 VSAAQAEEYL
+738 VSAAQAKEYL
-748 KNVIATDDFWTDPKT
+748 KNVIATEDFWTDPKT
-763 GFTRNEVVR
+763 GFTRKEVVR
-772 RDLHVNGDKN
+772 RDLHVNGDRN
-782 GGVVTGGGQRMHF
+782 GGVVKGGGQRMHF
-795 WTRALKDQNTRLVIR
+795 WTRTRPDQQAIGVLR
-810 RTEGNPGIYFNARTD
+810 RPQGNPGVYFNGRVD
-825 NKGLYWSVANARML
+825 NQGLYWAVAPARML
-839 GGQIGLQGGAT
+839 GGQTGLQGGAT

>member
-1 MLMNLNLSRMEEK
+1 
-14 LKLRANMK
+14 MK

-56 QQPETQVQKNNE
+56 QQPETQVQQNNE

-118 FKDTQQTEENF
+118 FKDTQQAEEKF

-156 DTSGKTRYF
+156 DASGKTRYF
-165 VRARGPITFDR
+165 VRARGPITFDQ
-176 APDYSRLKEGETWYL
+176 APNYSKLKEGEIWYL
-191 HAIYAPKGTWNKA
+191 HAIYAPKGTWDKA
-204 TATWTYRAEKVI
+204 TATWRYRAEKVI

-233 IPFVLGHNVDVTDK
+233 IPFVLGHNVDANDK
-247 PSGWREGYTLVANRD
+247 PSGWREGYTLVAHRD
-262 NRTSSG
+262 ERTSDWIFG
-268 WAFSKK
+268 KK
-274 QMTKNNANVQQ
+274 QMRKINAVVQ
-285 GQKQPNANPRFK
+285 KDEEQPEANPRFK

-312 PQESTTGLD
+312 TQESTAGLD

-336 DFQLRGFYIEST
+336 DFKLRGFYVEST
-348 QSTTDVNY
+348 QSTTAVNY
-356 TFNNLRKPIPE
+356 TFNHLRQPIPE
-367 NLRQNIIQT
+367 GSREFFISQYK
-376 LGLPAGSVNI
+376 LPAGSTNL
-386 IANPAYTIKA
+386 IANPAYTIKVA
-396 TPATTPTLQNP
+396 SATTPTLQNP

-413 LDQAVNLDRQTTSG
+413 LAQAVDLDRQTTSG

-436 DATVSTNIIGYG
+436 DPSATVSTNVIGYG
-448 MNLYADLYNKTV
+448 TNLYADLYNKTV
-460 SRDVGMVNVYGTK
+460 SRDVGMVNVYSTQ

-496 LARMGYDYIIGNP
+496 LARMGYDYLVGDP
-509 NSGNAQFARAGAGN
+509 LSGNAQFARAGAGN
-523 ASDQHYNDPGAGQ
+523 ASDPNPSNGDPGAGQ
-536 LYAAYTGTNPVLSSF
+536 LYAPYRGTNPLLSAF
-551 QDKTF
+551 ENETF
-556 TVTYTLD
+556 RVAYTHD
-563 RSPSNAPGHTPQ
+563 RSPSNVPGHTPQ
-575 IELKYSNLRWNV
+575 IELEYSNLLWNV

-598 YITSNEGNLDNEYPD
+598 YITSESGFQRKEYPG
-613 LFFVSGILKN
+613 LFFVASILKN
-623 GWTENDIM
+623 GWTENDFM
-631 YKNEQEVV
+631 GENEQEDV
-639 RLDGQKKTVRSYYYR
+639 RLDGKRETVRSYYYR
-654 KHAQT
+654 KTANT
-659 YKHQTHAF
+659 YKEQTHAF
-667 ATNTTYAFRFV
+667 AKNTTYAFRFV
-678 GTPYATAFRYTEVG
+678 GTPYATAFRYTEIG
-692 RWFNPNTT
+692 RWFNPDTSQ
-700 EPNIPNDEPT
+700 PGIPNDEPT
-710 HRNEMAINENSRF
+710 HRNDNATNENSRF

-729 IGNHYDFKN
+729 IGNHYGFKN
-738 VSAAQAEEYL
+738 VSAAQAREYL
-748 KNVIATDDFWTDPKT
+748 KNVIATEDFWTDPNT

-782 GGVVTGGGQRMHF
+782 GGVVRGGGQRMHF
-795 WTRALKDQNTRLVIR
+795 WTRTRKDQQAIGVLR
-810 RTEGNPGIYFNARTD
+810 RPQGNPGVYFNGRVD
-825 NKGLYWSVANARML
+825 NQGLYWTVAPARML
-839 GGQIGLQGGAT
+839 GGQTGIQGGAT

-856 WLSVHQPDRK
+856 WLSVHQPNRQ

>member
-1 MLMNLNLSRMEEK
+1 M
-14 LKLRANMK
+14 
-22 KVSKSFLSYSSKLW
+22 
-36 GGILGLTLLFFAS
+36 FFAS

-56 QQPETQVQKNNE
+56 QQPETQVQQNNE

-118 FKDTQQTEENF
+118 FKDTQQAEENF

-156 DTSGKTRYF
+156 DASGKTRYF

-176 APDYSRLKEGETWYL
+176 APDYSKLKEGEIWYL
-191 HAIYAPKGTWNKA
+191 HAIYAPNGTWDKA
-204 TATWTYRAEKVI
+204 TATWTYQAEKVI

-233 IPFVLGHNVDVTDK
+233 IPFVLGHNVDANDK

-312 PQESTTGLD
+312 PQESTAGLD

-336 DFQLRGFYIEST
+336 DFKLRGFYIEST
-348 QSTTDVNY
+348 QSTTAVNY
-356 TFNNLRKPIPE
+356 TFNHLRKLIPE
-367 NLRQNIIQT
+367 NSRQTIIQV
-376 LGLPAGSVNI
+376 LGLPAGSVNL
-386 IANPAYTIKA
+386 IADPAYTIQVA
-396 TPATTPTLQNP
+396 PATTPTLQNP

-413 LDQAVNLDRQTTSG
+413 LAQAVNLDRQTTSG

-460 SRDVGMVNVYGTK
+460 SRDVGMVNVYSTQ

-496 LARMGYDYIIGNP
+496 LARMGYDYIIGDP

-536 LYAAYTGTNPVLSSF
+536 LYAAYTGTNPILSSF

-556 TVTYTLD
+556 TVTYTHD
-563 RSPSNAPGHTPQ
+563 RSPSNVLGHTPQ
-575 IELKYSNLRWNV
+575 IELEYSNLRWNV
-587 PDRFDVFSVLP
+587 PDRFDVFSVFP
-598 YITSNEGNLDNEYPD
+598 YITSNEGNLDNSYPG
-613 LFFVSGILKN
+613 LFFVANIRKN
-623 GWTENDIM
+623 GWTENNIM
-631 YKNEQEVV
+631 GKNEQEVV
-639 RLDGQKKTVRSYYYR
+639 RLDGKKETVRSYYYR
-654 KHAQT
+654 KQAHT
-659 YKHQTHAF
+659 YKEQTHAF
-667 ATNTTYAFRFV
+667 ATNTIYAFRFV

-700 EPNIPNDEPT
+700 QPGIINDEPS
-710 HRNEMAINENSRF
+710 HVNENSINENSRF

-729 IGNHYDFKN
+729 IGNHYGFKN
-738 VSAAQAEEYL
+738 VNATQAEEYL
-748 KNVIATDDFWTDPKT
+748 KNVIATDNFWTDPKT
-763 GFTRNEVVR
+763 GFQRKEVVR

-795 WTRALKDQNTRLVIR
+795 WTKALKDQNTRGVPR
-810 RTEGNPGIYFNARTD
+810 RDQGNPGIYFDGRAD

-839 GGQIGLQGGAT
+839 AGRVGLQGGAT

-856 WLSVHQPDRK
+856 WLSVHQPDRH

>member
-1 MLMNLNLSRMEEK
+1 M
-14 LKLRANMK
+14 
-22 KVSKSFLSYSSKLW
+22 
-36 GGILGLTLLFFAS
+36 FFAS

-56 QQPETQVQKNNE
+56 QQPETQVQQNNE

-118 FKDTQQTEENF
+118 FKDTQHAEEKF

-156 DTSGKTRYF
+156 DASGKTRYF
-165 VRARGPITFDR
+165 VRARGPITFDQ
-176 APDYSRLKEGETWYL
+176 APNYSKLKEGEIWYL
-191 HAIYAPKGTWNKA
+191 HAIYAPKGTWDKA

-233 IPFVLGHNVDVTDK
+233 IPFVLGHNVDANDK
-247 PSGWREGYTLVANRD
+247 PSGWREGYTLVAHRD
-262 NRTSSG
+262 ERTSDWIFG
-268 WAFSKK
+268 KK
-274 QMTKNNANVQQ
+274 QMRKINAVVQ
-285 GQKQPNANPRFK
+285 KDEEQPEANPRFK

-312 PQESTTGLD
+312 TQESTAGLD

-336 DFQLRGFYIEST
+336 DFKLRGFYVEST
-348 QSTTDVNY
+348 QSTTAVNY
-356 TFNNLRKPIPE
+356 TFNHLRQSIPE
-367 NLRQNIIQT
+367 GSREFFISQYK
-376 LGLPAGSVNI
+376 LPAGSTNL
-386 IANPAYTIKA
+386 IANPAYTIKVA
-396 TPATTPTLQNP
+396 SATTPTLQNP

-413 LDQAVNLDRQTTSG
+413 LAQAVDLDRQTTSG

-436 DATVSTNIIGYG
+436 DPSATVSTNVIGYG
-448 MNLYADLYNKTV
+448 TNLYADLYNKTV
-460 SRDVGMVNVYGTK
+460 SRDVGMVNVYSTQ

-496 LARMGYDYIIGNP
+496 LARMGYDYLVGDP
-509 NSGNAQFARAGAGN
+509 LSGNAQFARAGAGN
-523 ASDQHYNDPGAGQ
+523 ASDPNPSNGDPGAGQ
-536 LYAAYTGTNPVLSSF
+536 LYAPYRGTNPLLSAF
-551 QDKTF
+551 ENETF
-556 TVTYTLD
+556 RVAYTHD
-563 RSPSNAPGHTPQ
+563 RSPSNVPGHTPQ
-575 IELKYSNLRWNV
+575 IELEYSNLLWNV

-598 YITSNEGNLDNEYPD
+598 YITSQSGFQQKEYPG
-613 LFFVSGILKN
+613 LFFVANILKN

-631 YKNEQEVV
+631 GENEQEDV
-639 RLDGQKKTVRSYYYR
+639 RLDGKRETVRSYYYR
-654 KHAQT
+654 KTANT
-659 YKHQTHAF
+659 YKEQTHAL
-667 ATNTTYAFRFV
+667 AKNTTYAFRFV
-678 GTPYATAFRYTEVG
+678 GTPYATAFRYTEIG
-692 RWFNPNTT
+692 RWFNPDTSQ
-700 EPNIPNDEPT
+700 PGIPNDEPT
-710 HRNEMAINENSRF
+710 HRNDNATNENSRF

-729 IGNHYDFKN
+729 IGNHYGFKN
-738 VSAAQAEEYL
+738 VSAAQAREYL
-748 KNVIATDDFWTDPKT
+748 KNVIATEDFWTDPNT

-782 GGVVTGGGQRMHF
+782 GGVVRGGGQRMHF
-795 WTRALKDQNTRLVIR
+795 WTRTRKDQQAIGVLR
-810 RTEGNPGIYFNARTD
+810 RPQGNPGVYFNGRVD
-825 NKGLYWSVANARML
+825 NQGLYWTVAPARML
-839 GGQIGLQGGAT
+839 GGQTGIQGGAT

-856 WLSVHQPDRK
+856 WLSVHQPNRQ

>member
-1 MLMNLNLSRMEEK
+1 M
-14 LKLRANMK
+14 
-22 KVSKSFLSYSSKLW
+22 
-36 GGILGLTLLFFAS
+36 FFAS

-56 QQPETQVQKNNE
+56 QQPETQVQQNNK

-77 DIELDPEVAI
+77 DIELSPEVAI

-104 SSTDVAKGKLPYFG
+104 SSTDVANGKLPYFG
-118 FKDTQQTEENF
+118 FKDTQKAEEDF

-156 DTSGKTRYF
+156 DASGKTRYF
-165 VRARGPITFDR
+165 IRARGPITFDQ
-176 APDYSRLKEGETWYL
+176 APNYSKLKEGEIWYL
-191 HAIYAPKGTWNKA
+191 HAIYAPKGSWDVG
-204 TATWTYRAEKVI
+204 TATWKYQAEKVI
-216 TRLFNDGEKVSI
+216 TRLFKDGEKVSI

-233 IPFVLGHNVDVTDK
+233 IPFVLGHNVDVNDK
-247 PSGWREGYTLVANRD
+247 LSGWREGYTLVANRD

-268 WAFSKK
+268 WAFGRK
-274 QMTKNNANVQQ
+274 QMFKTDNKT
-285 GQKQPNANPRFK
+285 NANPRFK

-312 PQESTTGLD
+312 TQESTAGLD

-336 DFQLRGFYIEST
+336 DFKLRGFYIEST
-348 QSTTDVNY
+348 QSTTAVNY
-356 TFNNLRKPIPE
+356 TFNHLRMLIPE
-367 NLRQNIIQT
+367 NMRQSIIQS
-376 LGLPAGSVNI
+376 LGLPAGSINL
-386 IANPAYTIKA
+386 IANPAYTIKVA
-396 TPATTPTLQNP
+396 PATTPTLNNP

-413 LDQAVNLDRQTTSG
+413 LAQAVDLDRQTTSG

-436 DATVSTNIIGYG
+436 DASATVSTNIIGYG

-460 SRDVGMVNVYGTK
+460 SRDVGMVNVYGTQ

-496 LARMGYDYIIGNP
+496 LARMGYDYLVGDP
-509 NSGNAQFARAGAGN
+509 LSGNAQFARAGAGN
-523 ASDQHYNDPGAGQ
+523 ASDFNHANGDPGAGQ
-536 LYAAYTGTNPVLSSF
+536 LYAPYRGTNPLLSAF
-551 QDKTF
+551 ENETF
-556 TVTYTLD
+556 RVAYTHD

-575 IELKYSNLRWNV
+575 IALEYSNLLWNV

-598 YITSNEGNLDNEYPD
+598 YITSESGFQRKEYPG
-613 LFFVSGILKN
+613 LFFVANILKN

-631 YKNEQEVV
+631 GENEQEDV
-639 RLDGQKKTVRSYYYR
+639 RLDGKRETVRSYYYR
-654 KHAQT
+654 KTANT
-659 YKHQTHAF
+659 YKEQINAL
-667 ATNTTYAFRFV
+667 AKNTTYAFRFV

-692 RWFNPNTT
+692 RWYNPNTT
-700 EPNIPNDEPT
+700 KPGEINDEPS
-710 HRNEMAINENSRF
+710 HVNENSTNENSRF

-729 IGNHYDFKN
+729 IGNHYGFQR
-738 VSAAQAEEYL
+738 VSAAQAKEYL
-748 KNVIATDDFWTDPKT
+748 KNVIATDEFWTDPKT

-795 WTRALKDQNTRLVIR
+795 WTRTRKDQQATTVLR
-810 RTEGNPGIYFNARTD
+810 RPQGNPGVYFNGRVD
-825 NKGLYWSVANARML
+825 NQGLYWTVAPARML
-839 GGQIGLQGGAT
+839 GGQIGAQGGAT

-856 WLSVHQPDRK
+856 WLSVHQPNRK

>member
-1 MLMNLNLSRMEEK
+1 M
-14 LKLRANMK
+14 
-22 KVSKSFLSYSSKLW
+22 
-36 GGILGLTLLFFAS
+36 FFAS

-56 QQPETQVQKNNE
+56 QQPETQVQQNNE

-118 FKDTQQTEENF
+118 FKDTQQAEEKF

-156 DTSGKTRYF
+156 DASGKTRYF
-165 VRARGPITFDR
+165 VRARGPITFDQ
-176 APDYSRLKEGETWYL
+176 APNYSKLKEGEIWYL
-191 HAIYAPKGTWNKA
+191 HAIYAPKGTWDKA

-233 IPFVLGHNVDVTDK
+233 IPFVLGHNVDANDK
-247 PSGWREGYTLVANRD
+247 PSGWREGYTLVAHRD
-262 NRTSSG
+262 ERTSDWIFG
-268 WAFSKK
+268 KK
-274 QMTKNNANVQQ
+274 QMRKINAVVQ
-285 GQKQPNANPRFK
+285 KDEEQPEANPRFK

-312 PQESTTGLD
+312 TQESTVGLD

-336 DFQLRGFYIEST
+336 DFKLRGFYVEST
-348 QSTTDVNY
+348 QSTTAVNY
-356 TFNNLRKPIPE
+356 TFNHLRQPIPE
-367 NLRQNIIQT
+367 GSREFFISQYK
-376 LGLPAGSVNI
+376 LPAGSTNL
-386 IANPAYTIKA
+386 IANPAYTIKVA
-396 TPATTPTLQNP
+396 SATTPTLQNP

-413 LDQAVNLDRQTTSG
+413 LAQAVDLDRQTTSG

-436 DATVSTNIIGYG
+436 DPSATVSTNVIGYG
-448 MNLYADLYNKTV
+448 TNLYADLYNKTV
-460 SRDVGMVNVYGTK
+460 SRDVGMVNVYSTQ

-496 LARMGYDYIIGNP
+496 LARMGYDYLVGDP
-509 NSGNAQFARAGAGN
+509 LSGNAQFARAGAGN
-523 ASDQHYNDPGAGQ
+523 ASDPNPSNGDPGAGQ
-536 LYAAYTGTNPVLSSF
+536 LYAPYRGTNPLLSAF
-551 QDKTF
+551 ENETF
-556 TVTYTLD
+556 RVAYTHD
-563 RSPSNAPGHTPQ
+563 RSPSNVPGHTPQ
-575 IELKYSNLRWNV
+575 IELEYSNLLWNV

-598 YITSNEGNLDNEYPD
+598 YITSQSGFQQKEYPG
-613 LFFVSGILKN
+613 LFFVANILKN

-631 YKNEQEVV
+631 GENEQEDV
-639 RLDGQKKTVRSYYYR
+639 RLDGKRETVRSYYYR
-654 KHAQT
+654 KTANT
-659 YKHQTHAF
+659 YKEQTHAF
-667 ATNTTYAFRFV
+667 AKNTTYAFRFV
-678 GTPYATAFRYTEVG
+678 GTPYATAFRYTEIG
-692 RWFNPNTT
+692 RWFNPDTSQ
-700 EPNIPNDEPT
+700 PGIPNDEPT
-710 HRNEMAINENSRF
+710 HRNDNATNENSRF

-729 IGNHYDFKN
+729 IGNHYGFKN
-738 VSAAQAEEYL
+738 VSAAQAREYL
-748 KNVIATDDFWTDPKT
+748 KNVIATEDFWTDPNT

-782 GGVVTGGGQRMHF
+782 GGVVRGGGQRMHF
-795 WTRALKDQNTRLVIR
+795 WTRTRKDQQAIGVLR
-810 RTEGNPGIYFNARTD
+810 RPQGNPGVYFNGRVD
-825 NKGLYWSVANARML
+825 NQGLYWTVAPARML
-839 GGQIGLQGGAT
+839 GGQTGIQGGAT

-856 WLSVHQPDRK
+856 WLSVHQPNR

>member
-1 MLMNLNLSRMEEK
+1 
-14 LKLRANMK
+14 MK

-56 QQPETQVQKNNE
+56 QQPETQVQQNNE

-118 FKDTQQTEENF
+118 FKDTQKAEEKF

-156 DTSGKTRYF
+156 DASGKTRYF
-165 VRARGPITFDR
+165 VRARGPITFDQ
-176 APDYSRLKEGETWYL
+176 APNYSKLKEGEIWYL
-191 HAIYAPKGTWNKA
+191 HAIYAPKGTWDKA

-233 IPFVLGHNVDVTDK
+233 IPFVLGHNVDANDK
-247 PSGWREGYTLVANRD
+247 PSGWREGYTLVAHRD
-262 NRTSSG
+262 ERTSDWIFG
-268 WAFSKK
+268 KK
-274 QMTKNNANVQQ
+274 QMRKINAVVQ
-285 GQKQPNANPRFK
+285 KDEEQPEANPRFK

-312 PQESTTGLD
+312 TQESTAGLD
-321 TDELTVSKLTYRPTY
+321 TDELTVSKLTSRPTY
-336 DFQLRGFYIEST
+336 DFKLRGFYVEST
-348 QSTTDVNY
+348 QSTTAVNY
-356 TFNNLRKPIPE
+356 TFNHLRQPIPE
-367 NLRQNIIQT
+367 GSREFFISQYK
-376 LGLPAGSVNI
+376 LPAGSTNL
-386 IANPAYTIKA
+386 IANPAYTIKVA
-396 TPATTPTLQNP
+396 SATTPTLQNP

-413 LDQAVNLDRQTTSG
+413 LAQAVDLDRQTTSG

-436 DATVSTNIIGYG
+436 DPSATVSTNVIGYG
-448 MNLYADLYNKTV
+448 TNLYADLYNKTV
-460 SRDVGMVNVYGTK
+460 SRDVGLVNVYSTQ

-496 LARMGYDYIIGNP
+496 LARMGYDYLVGDP
-509 NSGNAQFARAGAGN
+509 LSGNAQFARAGAGN
-523 ASDQHYNDPGAGQ
+523 ASDPNPSNGDPGAGQ
-536 LYAAYTGTNPVLSSF
+536 LYAPYRGTNPLLSAF
-551 QDKTF
+551 ENETF
-556 TVTYTLD
+556 RVAYTHD
-563 RSPSNAPGHTPQ
+563 RSPSNVPGHTPQ
-575 IELKYSNLRWNV
+575 IELEYSNLLWNV

-598 YITSNEGNLDNEYPD
+598 YITSQSGFQQKEYPG
-613 LFFVSGILKN
+613 LFFVANILKN

-631 YKNEQEVV
+631 GENEQEDV
-639 RLDGQKKTVRSYYYR
+639 RLDGKRETVRSYYYR
-654 KHAQT
+654 KTANT
-659 YKHQTHAF
+659 YKEQTHAF
-667 ATNTTYAFRFV
+667 AKNTTYAFRFV
-678 GTPYATAFRYTEVG
+678 GTPYATAFRYTEIG
-692 RWFNPNTT
+692 RWFNPDTSQ
-700 EPNIPNDEPT
+700 PGIPNDEPT
-710 HRNEMAINENSRF
+710 HRNDNATNENSRF

-729 IGNHYDFKN
+729 IGNHYGFKN
-738 VSAAQAEEYL
+738 VSAAQAREYL
-748 KNVIATDDFWTDPKT
+748 KNVIATEDFWTDPNT

-782 GGVVTGGGQRMHF
+782 GGVVRGGGQRMHF
-795 WTRALKDQNTRLVIR
+795 WTRTRKDQQAIGVLR
-810 RTEGNPGIYFNARTD
+810 RPQGNPGVYFNGRVD
-825 NKGLYWSVANARML
+825 NQGLYWTVAPARML
-839 GGQIGLQGGAT
+839 GGQTGIQGGAT

-856 WLSVHQPDRK
+856 WLSVHQPNRQ

>member
-1 MLMNLNLSRMEEK
+1 
-14 LKLRANMK
+14 MK

-56 QQPETQVQKNNE
+56 QQPETQVQQNNE

-134 LVGYSQDV
+134 LVGYNQDV

-156 DTSGKTRYF
+156 DDSGKTRYF

-176 APDYSRLKEGETWYL
+176 APDYSKLKEGDTWYL
-191 HAIYAPKGTWNKA
+191 HAIYAPKGSWNA
-204 TATWTYRAEKVI
+204 STATWTYRAEKVI

-233 IPFVLGHNVDVTDK
+233 IPFILGHNVDKDDA

-262 NRTSSG
+262 KHTSSG
-268 WAFSKK
+268 WAFGKK
-274 QMTKNNANVQQ
+274 QMRKINAIVKK
-285 GQKQPNANPRFK
+285 GEEQPEANPRFK

-312 PQESTTGLD
+312 RQESTAGLD
-321 TDELTVSKLTYRPTY
+321 TDELTVSKLKYRPTY
-336 DFQLRGFYIEST
+336 NFELRGFYVEST
-348 QSTTDVNY
+348 QSTTAVNY
-356 TFNNLRKPIPE
+356 TFDHLRQPIPE
-367 NLRQNIIQT
+367 AMRESLIKAYN
-376 LGLPAGSVNI
+376 LPAGSTNL
-386 IANPAYTIKA
+386 IANPAYTIKVA
-396 TPATTPTLQNP
+396 PETAPTLQNP

-413 LDQAVNLDRQTTSG
+413 LAKVVNLDRQTTSG

-436 DATVSTNIIGYG
+436 DPSTTVSTNVIGYG
-448 MNLYADLYNKTV
+448 MSLYADLYNKTV
-460 SRDVGMVNVYGTK
+460 SRDVGMVNVYSTQ

-496 LARMGYDYIIGNP
+496 LARMGYDYLVGDP
-509 NSGNAQFARAGAGN
+509 LSGNAQFARAGAGN
-523 ASDQHYNDPGAGQ
+523 ASDPNPSNGDPGAGQ
-536 LYAAYTGTNPVLSSF
+536 LYAPYRGTNPLLSAF
-551 QDKTF
+551 ENETF
-556 TVTYTLD
+556 RVAYTHD
-563 RSPSNAPGHTPQ
+563 RSSSNVPGHTPQ
-575 IELKYSNLRWNV
+575 IELEYSNLLWNV

-598 YITSNEGNLDNEYPD
+598 YITSQSGFQQKEYPG
-613 LFFVSGILKN
+613 LFFVANILKN

-631 YKNEQEVV
+631 GENEQEDV
-639 RLDGQKKTVRSYYYR
+639 RLDGKRETVRSYYYR
-654 KHAQT
+654 KTANTYKEQT
-659 YKHQTHAF
+659 YAF
-667 ATNTTYAFRFV
+667 AKNTTYAFRFV
-678 GTPYATAFRYTEVG
+678 GTPYATAFRYTEIG
-692 RWFNPNTT
+692 RWFNPDTSQ
-700 EPNIPNDEPT
+700 PGIPNDEPT
-710 HRNEMAINENSRF
+710 HRNDNTTNENSRF

-729 IGNHYDFKN
+729 IGNHYGFKN
-738 VSAAQAEEYL
+738 VSAAQAREYL
-748 KNVIATDDFWTDPKT
+748 KNVIATDEFWTDPNT

-782 GGVVTGGGQRMHF
+782 GGVVRGGGQRMHF
-795 WTRALKDQNTRLVIR
+795 WTRTRKDQQAIGVLR
-810 RTEGNPGIYFNARTD
+810 RPQGNPGVYFNGRVD
-825 NKGLYWSVANARML
+825 NQGLYWTVAPARML
-839 GGQIGLQGGAT
+839 GGQTGLQGGAT

-856 WLSVHQPDRK
+856 WLSVHQPNREDKPSN

>member
-1 MLMNLNLSRMEEK
+1 M
-14 LKLRANMK
+14 
-22 KVSKSFLSYSSKLW
+22 
-36 GGILGLTLLFFAS
+36 GGIS
-49 SCRDDLA
+49 
-56 QQPETQVQKNNE
+56 
-68 NKVVNLDLE
+68 
-77 DIELDPEVAI
+77 
-87 QYASNSTQARGI
+87 
-99 EMVTP
+99 
-104 SSTDVAKGKLPYFG
+104 
-118 FKDTQQTEENF
+118 
-129 PVVLA
+129 
-134 LVGYSQDV
+134 
-142 DCYARAT
+142 
-149 WKIKKET
+149 
-156 DTSGKTRYF
+156 
-165 VRARGPITFDR
+165 
-176 APDYSRLKEGETWYL
+176 
-191 HAIYAPKGTWNKA
+191 
-204 TATWTYRAEKVI
+204 
-216 TRLFNDGEKVSI
+216 LFNDGEKVSI

-233 IPFVLGHNVDVTDK
+233 IPFVLGHNVDVNDK

-312 PQESTTGLD
+312 PQESTAGLD

-336 DFQLRGFYIEST
+336 DFKLRGFYIEST
-348 QSTTDVNY
+348 QSTTAVNY
-356 TFNNLRKPIPE
+356 TFNHLRKLIPE
-367 NLRQNIIQT
+367 NSRQTIIQV
-376 LGLPAGSVNI
+376 LGLPAGSVNL
-386 IANPAYTIKA
+386 IADPAYTIQVA
-396 TPATTPTLQNP
+396 PATTPTLQNP

-413 LDQAVNLDRQTTSG
+413 LAQAVNLDRQTTSG

-460 SRDVGMVNVYGTK
+460 SRDVGMVNVYSTQ

-496 LARMGYDYIIGNP
+496 LARMGYDYIIGDP

-536 LYAAYTGTNPVLSSF
+536 LYAAYTGTNPILSSF

-556 TVTYTLD
+556 TVTYTHD
-563 RSPSNAPGHTPQ
+563 RSPSNVPGHTPQ
-575 IELKYSNLRWNV
+575 IELEYSNLRWNV
-587 PDRFDVFSVLP
+587 PDRFDVFSVFP
-598 YITSNEGNLDNEYPD
+598 YITSNEGNLDNSYPG
-613 LFFVSGILKN
+613 LFFVANIRKN

-631 YKNEQEVV
+631 GKNEQEVV
-639 RLDGQKKTVRSYYYR
+639 RLDGKKETVRSYYYR
-654 KHAQT
+654 KQAHT
-659 YKHQTHAF
+659 YKEQTHAF
-667 ATNTTYAFRFV
+667 ATNTIYAFRFV

-700 EPNIPNDEPT
+700 QPGIINDEPS
-710 HRNEMAINENSRF
+710 HVNENSINENSRF

-729 IGNHYDFKN
+729 IGNHYGFKN
-738 VSAAQAEEYL
+738 VNATQAEEYL
-748 KNVIATDDFWTDPKT
+748 KNVIATDNFWTDPNT
-763 GFTRNEVVR
+763 GFQRKEVVR

-795 WTRALKDQNTRLVIR
+795 WTKALKDQNTRGVPR
-810 RTEGNPGIYFNARTD
+810 RDQGNPGIYFDGRAD

-839 GGQIGLQGGAT
+839 AGRVGLQGGAT

-856 WLSVHQPDRK
+856 WLSVHQPDRH

>member
-1 MLMNLNLSRMEEK
+1 M
-14 LKLRANMK
+14 
-22 KVSKSFLSYSSKLW
+22 
-36 GGILGLTLLFFAS
+36 FFAS

-56 QQPETQVQKNNE
+56 QQPETQVQQNNE

-118 FKDTQQTEENF
+118 FKDTQKAEEKF

-156 DTSGKTRYF
+156 DASGKTRYF
-165 VRARGPITFDR
+165 VRARGPITFDQ
-176 APDYSRLKEGETWYL
+176 APNYSKLKEGEIWYL
-191 HAIYAPKGTWNKA
+191 HAIYAPKGTWDKA

-233 IPFVLGHNVDVTDK
+233 IPFVLGHNVDANDK
-247 PSGWREGYTLVANRD
+247 PSGWREGYTLVAHRD
-262 NRTSSG
+262 ERTSDWIFG
-268 WAFSKK
+268 KK
-274 QMTKNNANVQQ
+274 QMRKINAVVQ
-285 GQKQPNANPRFK
+285 KDEEQPEANPRFK

-312 PQESTTGLD
+312 TQESTAGLD

-336 DFQLRGFYIEST
+336 DFKLRGFYVEST
-348 QSTTDVNY
+348 QSTTAVNY
-356 TFNNLRKPIPE
+356 TFNHLRQPIPE
-367 NLRQNIIQT
+367 GSREFFISQYK
-376 LGLPAGSVNI
+376 LPAGSTNL
-386 IANPAYTIKA
+386 IANPAYTIKVA
-396 TPATTPTLQNP
+396 SATTPTLQNP

-413 LDQAVNLDRQTTSG
+413 LAQAVDLDRQTTSG

-436 DATVSTNIIGYG
+436 DPSATVSTNVIGYG
-448 MNLYADLYNKTV
+448 TNLYADLYNKTV
-460 SRDVGMVNVYGTK
+460 SRDVGMVNVYSTQ

-496 LARMGYDYIIGNP
+496 LARMGYDYLVGDP
-509 NSGNAQFARAGAGN
+509 LSGNAQFARAGAGN
-523 ASDQHYNDPGAGQ
+523 ASDPNPSNGDPGAGQ
-536 LYAAYTGTNPVLSSF
+536 LYAPYRGTNPLLSAF
-551 QDKTF
+551 ENETF
-556 TVTYTLD
+556 RVAYTHD
-563 RSPSNAPGHTPQ
+563 RSPSNVPGHTPQ
-575 IELKYSNLRWNV
+575 IELEYSNLLWNV

-598 YITSNEGNLDNEYPD
+598 YITSQSGFQQKEYPG
-613 LFFVSGILKN
+613 LFFVANILKN

-631 YKNEQEVV
+631 GENEQEDV
-639 RLDGQKKTVRSYYYR
+639 RLDGKRETVRSYYYR
-654 KHAQT
+654 KTANT
-659 YKHQTHAF
+659 YKEQTHAF
-667 ATNTTYAFRFV
+667 AKNTTYAFRFV
-678 GTPYATAFRYTEVG
+678 GTPYATAFRYTEIG
-692 RWFNPNTT
+692 RWFNPDTSQ
-700 EPNIPNDEPT
+700 PGIPNDEPT
-710 HRNEMAINENSRF
+710 HRNDNATNENSRF

-729 IGNHYDFKN
+729 IGNHYGFKN
-738 VSAAQAEEYL
+738 VSAAQAREYL
-748 KNVIATDDFWTDPKT
+748 KNVIATEDFWTDPNT

-782 GGVVTGGGQRMHF
+782 GGVVRGGGQRMHF
-795 WTRALKDQNTRLVIR
+795 WTRTRKDQQAIGVLR
-810 RTEGNPGIYFNARTD
+810 RPQGNPGVYFNGRVD
-825 NKGLYWSVANARML
+825 NQGLYWTVAPARML
-839 GGQIGLQGGAT
+839 GGQTGIQGGAT

-856 WLSVHQPDRK
+856 WLSVHQPNRQ

>member
-1 MLMNLNLSRMEEK
+1 
-14 LKLRANMK
+14 MK

-56 QQPETQVQKNNE
+56 QQPETQVQQNNE

-118 FKDTQQTEENF
+118 FKDTQKAEEKF

-156 DTSGKTRYF
+156 DASGKTRYF
-165 VRARGPITFDR
+165 VRARGPITFDQ
-176 APDYSRLKEGETWYL
+176 APNYSKLKEGEIWYL
-191 HAIYAPKGTWNKA
+191 HAIYAPKGTWDKA

-233 IPFVLGHNVDVTDK
+233 IPFVLGHNVDANDK
-247 PSGWREGYTLVANRD
+247 PSGWREGYTLVAHRD
-262 NRTSSG
+262 ERTSDWIFG
-268 WAFSKK
+268 KK
-274 QMTKNNANVQQ
+274 QMRKINAVVQ
-285 GQKQPNANPRFK
+285 KDEEQPEANPRFK

-312 PQESTTGLD
+312 TQESTAGLD

-336 DFQLRGFYIEST
+336 DFKLRGFYVEST
-348 QSTTDVNY
+348 QSTTAVNY
-356 TFNNLRKPIPE
+356 TFNHLRQPIPE
-367 NLRQNIIQT
+367 GSREFFISQYK
-376 LGLPAGSVNI
+376 LPAGSTNL
-386 IANPAYTIKA
+386 IANPAYTIKVA
-396 TPATTPTLQNP
+396 SATTPTLQNP

-413 LDQAVNLDRQTTSG
+413 LAQAVDLDRQTTSG

-436 DATVSTNIIGYG
+436 DPSATVSTNVIGYG
-448 MNLYADLYNKTV
+448 TNLYADLYNKTV
-460 SRDVGMVNVYGTK
+460 SRDVGMVNVYSTQ

-496 LARMGYDYIIGNP
+496 LARMGYDYLVGDP
-509 NSGNAQFARAGAGN
+509 LSDNAQFARAGAGN
-523 ASDQHYNDPGAGQ
+523 ASDPNPSNGDPGAGQ
-536 LYAAYTGTNPVLSSF
+536 LYAPYRGTNPLLSAF
-551 QDKTF
+551 ENETF
-556 TVTYTLD
+556 RVAYTHD
-563 RSPSNAPGHTPQ
+563 RSPSNVPGHTPQ
-575 IELKYSNLRWNV
+575 IELEYSNLLWNV

-598 YITSNEGNLDNEYPD
+598 YITSQSGFQQKEYPG
-613 LFFVSGILKN
+613 LFFVANILKN

-631 YKNEQEVV
+631 GENEQEDV
-639 RLDGQKKTVRSYYYR
+639 RLDGKRETVRSYYYR
-654 KHAQT
+654 KTANT
-659 YKHQTHAF
+659 YKEQTHAF
-667 ATNTTYAFRFV
+667 AKNTTYAFRFV
-678 GTPYATAFRYTEVG
+678 GTPYATAFRYTEIG
-692 RWFNPNTT
+692 RWFNPDTSQ
-700 EPNIPNDEPT
+700 PGIPNDEPT
-710 HRNEMAINENSRF
+710 HRNDNATNENSRF

-729 IGNHYDFKN
+729 IGNHYGFKN
-738 VSAAQAEEYL
+738 VSAAQAREYL
-748 KNVIATDDFWTDPKT
+748 KNVIATEDFWTDPNT

-782 GGVVTGGGQRMHF
+782 GGVVRGGGQRMHF
-795 WTRALKDQNTRLVIR
+795 WTRTRKDQQAIGVLR
-810 RTEGNPGIYFNARTD
+810 RPQGNPGVYFNGRVD
-825 NKGLYWSVANARML
+825 NQGLYWTVAPARML
-839 GGQIGLQGGAT
+839 GGQTGIQGGAT

-856 WLSVHQPDRK
+856 WLSVHQPNRQ

>member
-1 MLMNLNLSRMEEK
+1 
-14 LKLRANMK
+14 MK

-56 QQPETQVQKNNE
+56 QQPETQVQQNNE

-118 FKDTQQTEENF
+118 FKDTQQAEEDF

-156 DTSGKTRYF
+156 DASGKTRYF
-165 VRARGPITFDR
+165 VRARGPITFDQ
-176 APDYSRLKEGETWYL
+176 APNYSKLKEGETWYL
-191 HAIYAPKGTWNKA
+191 HAIYAPKGSWDA
-204 TATWTYRAEKVI
+204 STATWTYQAEKVI

-233 IPFVLGHNVDVTDK
+233 IPFVLGHNVDANDK
-247 PSGWREGYTLVANRD
+247 PSGWREGYTLVAHKD
-262 NRTSSG
+262 ERTSDWIFG
-268 WAFSKK
+268 KK
-274 QMTKNNANVQQ
+274 QMTKNNASVQQ

-312 PQESTTGLD
+312 TQESTTGLD
-321 TDELTVSKLTYRPTY
+321 ADELTVSKLTYRPTY
-336 DFQLRGFYIEST
+336 DFQLRGFYVEST
-348 QSTTDVNY
+348 QSTTAVNY
-356 TFNNLRKPIPE
+356 TFNNLRLRIPE
-367 NLRQNIIQT
+367 NLRQSTIQT

-386 IANPAYTIKA
+386 IANPAYTIKVA
-396 TPATTPTLQNP
+396 PATTPTFQNP

-413 LDQAVNLDRQTTSG
+413 LDQAVDLDRQTTSG

-436 DATVSTNIIGYG
+436 DATISTNIIGYG

-523 ASDQHYNDPGAGQ
+523 ASDQDYNDPGAGQ

-598 YITSNEGNLDNEYPD
+598 YITSNEGNLDNEYPG

>member
-1 MLMNLNLSRMEEK
+1 
-14 LKLRANMK
+14 MK

-56 QQPETQVQKNNE
+56 QQPETQVQQNNE

-118 FKDTQQTEENF
+118 FKDTQQAEEKF

-156 DTSGKTRYF
+156 DASGKTRYF
-165 VRARGPITFDR
+165 VRARGPITFDQ
-176 APDYSRLKEGETWYL
+176 APNYSKLKEGEIWYL
-191 HAIYAPKGTWNKA
+191 HAIYAPKGTWDKA
-204 TATWTYRAEKVI
+204 TATWRYRAEKVI

-233 IPFVLGHNVDVTDK
+233 IPFVLGHNVDANDK
-247 PSGWREGYTLVANRD
+247 PSGWREGYTLVAHRD
-262 NRTSSG
+262 ERTSDWIFG
-268 WAFSKK
+268 KK
-274 QMTKNNANVQQ
+274 QMRKINAVVQ
-285 GQKQPNANPRFK
+285 KDEEQPEANPRFK

-312 PQESTTGLD
+312 TQESTAGLD

-336 DFQLRGFYIEST
+336 DFKLRGFYVEST
-348 QSTTDVNY
+348 QSTTAVNY
-356 TFNNLRKPIPE
+356 TFNHLRQPIPE
-367 NLRQNIIQT
+367 GSREFFISQYK
-376 LGLPAGSVNI
+376 LPAGSTNL
-386 IANPAYTIKA
+386 IANPAYTIKVA
-396 TPATTPTLQNP
+396 SATTPTLQNP

-413 LDQAVNLDRQTTSG
+413 LAQAVDLDRQTTSG

-436 DATVSTNIIGYG
+436 DPSATVSTNVIGYG
-448 MNLYADLYNKTV
+448 TNLYADLYNKTV
-460 SRDVGMVNVYGTK
+460 SRDVGMVNVYSTQ

-496 LARMGYDYIIGNP
+496 LARMGYDYLVGDP
-509 NSGNAQFARAGAGN
+509 LSGNAQFARAGAGN
-523 ASDQHYNDPGAGQ
+523 ASDPNPSNGDPGAGQ
-536 LYAAYTGTNPVLSSF
+536 LYAPYRGTNPLLSAF
-551 QDKTF
+551 ENETF
-556 TVTYTLD
+556 RVAYTHD
-563 RSPSNAPGHTPQ
+563 RSPSNVPGHTPQ
-575 IELKYSNLRWNV
+575 IELEYSNLLWNV

-598 YITSNEGNLDNEYPD
+598 YITSESGFQRKEYPG
-613 LFFVSGILKN
+613 LFFVASILKN
-623 GWTENDIM
+623 GWTENDFM
-631 YKNEQEVV
+631 GENEQEDV
-639 RLDGQKKTVRSYYYR
+639 RLDGKRETVRSYYYR
-654 KHAQT
+654 KTANT
-659 YKHQTHAF
+659 YKEQTHAF
-667 ATNTTYAFRFV
+667 AKNTTYAFRFV
-678 GTPYATAFRYTEVG
+678 GTPYATAFRYTEIG
-692 RWFNPNTT
+692 RWFNPDTSQ
-700 EPNIPNDEPT
+700 PGIPNDEPT
-710 HRNEMAINENSRF
+710 HRNDNATNENSRF

-729 IGNHYDFKN
+729 IGNHYGFKN
-738 VSAAQAEEYL
+738 VSAAQAREYL
-748 KNVIATDDFWTDPKT
+748 KNVIATEDFWTDPNT

-782 GGVVTGGGQRMHF
+782 GGVVRGGGQRMHF
-795 WTRALKDQNTRLVIR
+795 WTRTRKDQQAIGVLR
-810 RTEGNPGIYFNARTD
+810 RPQGNPGVYFNGRVD
-825 NKGLYWSVANARML
+825 NQGLYWTVAPARML
-839 GGQIGLQGGAT
+839 GGQTGIQGGAT

-856 WLSVHQPDRK
+856 WLSVHQPNR

>member
-1 MLMNLNLSRMEEK
+1 
-14 LKLRANMK
+14 MK

-56 QQPETQVQKNNE
+56 QQPETQVQQNND
-68 NKVVNLDLE
+68 NKAVNLDLE

-104 SSTDVAKGKLPYFG
+104 SSTDVSKGKLPYFG
-118 FKDTQQTEENF
+118 FKDTKQAEENF

-134 LVGYSQDV
+134 LVGYNQDI

-156 DTSGKTRYF
+156 DASGKTRYF

-176 APDYSRLKEGETWYL
+176 APDYSKLKEGDTWYL

-216 TRLFNDGEKVSI
+216 TRLFQDGEKVSI

-233 IPFVLGHNVDVTDK
+233 IPFILGHNVDANNA
-247 PSGWREGYTLVANRD
+247 PSGWREGYALIAARD
-262 NRTSSG
+262 QRTSSG
-268 WAFSKK
+268 WAFGKK
-274 QMTKNNANVQQ
+274 QMRKTNAIVKKDE
-285 GQKQPNANPRFK
+285 KQPEANPRFK

-312 PQESTTGLD
+312 TQESTTGLD
-321 TDELTVSKLTYRPTY
+321 ADELTVSKLTYRPTY
-336 DFQLRGFYIEST
+336 DFQLRGFYVEST
-348 QSTTDVNY
+348 QSTTAVNY
-356 TFNNLRKPIPE
+356 TFNNLRLRIPE
-367 NLRQNIIQT
+367 NSRQSTIQT

-386 IANPAYTIKA
+386 IANPAYTIKVA
-396 TPATTPTLQNP
+396 PATTPTLQNP

-413 LDQAVNLDRQTTSG
+413 LDQAVDLDRQTTSG

-436 DATVSTNIIGYG
+436 DATISTNTIGYG

-523 ASDQHYNDPGAGQ
+523 AYDQHYNDPGAGQ

-598 YITSNEGNLDNEYPD
+598 YITSNEGNLDNEYPG
-613 LFFVSGILKN
+613 LFFVSGILKD

-639 RLDGQKKTVRSYYYR
+639 RLDGQKKTVSSYYYR

-763 GFTRNEVVR
+763 RFTRKEVVR

-782 GGVVTGGGQRMHF
+782 GGVVTGGGQRLHF
-795 WTRALKDQNTRLVIR
+795 WTRALKDQNTRTVIR

-839 GGQIGLQGGAT
+839 GGQVGLQGGAT

-856 WLSVHQPDRK
+856 WLSIHQPDTH

>member
-1 MLMNLNLSRMEEK
+1 M
-14 LKLRANMK
+14 
-22 KVSKSFLSYSSKLW
+22 
-36 GGILGLTLLFFAS
+36 FFAS

-56 QQPETQVQKNNE
+56 QQPETQVQQNND
-68 NKVVNLDLE
+68 NKAVNLDLE

-104 SSTDVAKGKLPYFG
+104 SSTDVSKGKLPYFG
-118 FKDTQQTEENF
+118 FKDTKQAEENF

-134 LVGYSQDV
+134 LVGYNQDI

-156 DTSGKTRYF
+156 DASGKTRYF

-176 APDYSRLKEGETWYL
+176 APDYSKLKEGDTWYL
-191 HAIYAPKGTWNKA
+191 HAIYAPKGTWNRA

-216 TRLFNDGEKVSI
+216 TRLFQDGEKVSI

-233 IPFVLGHNVDVTDK
+233 IPFILGHNVDANNA
-247 PSGWREGYTLVANRD
+247 PSGWREGYALIAARD
-262 NRTSSG
+262 QRTSSG
-268 WAFSKK
+268 WAFGKK
-274 QMTKNNANVQQ
+274 QMRKTNAIVKKDE
-285 GQKQPNANPRFK
+285 KQPEANPRFK

-312 PQESTTGLD
+312 TQESTTGLD
-321 TDELTVSKLTYRPTY
+321 ADELTVSKLTYRPTY
-336 DFQLRGFYIEST
+336 DFQLRGFYVEST
-348 QSTTDVNY
+348 QSTTAVNY
-356 TFNNLRKPIPE
+356 TFNNLRLRIPE
-367 NLRQNIIQT
+367 NSRQSTIQT

-386 IANPAYTIKA
+386 IANPAYTIKVA
-396 TPATTPTLQNP
+396 PATTPTLQNP

-413 LDQAVNLDRQTTSG
+413 LDQAVDLDRQTTSG

-436 DATVSTNIIGYG
+436 DATISTNTIGYG

-598 YITSNEGNLDNEYPD
+598 YITSNEGNLDNEYPG
-613 LFFVSGILKN
+613 LFFVSGILKD

-639 RLDGQKKTVRSYYYR
+639 RLDGQKKTVSSYYYR

-763 GFTRNEVVR
+763 RFTRNEVVR

-782 GGVVTGGGQRMHF
+782 GGVVTGGGQRLHF
-795 WTRALKDQNTRLVIR
+795 WTRALKDQNTRTVIR

-839 GGQIGLQGGAT
+839 GGQVGLQGGAT

-856 WLSVHQPDRK
+856 WLSIHQPDTH

>member
-1 MLMNLNLSRMEEK
+1 
-14 LKLRANMK
+14 MK

-56 QQPETQVQKNNE
+56 QQPETQVQQNNK

-77 DIELDPEVAI
+77 DIELSPEVAI

-104 SSTDVAKGKLPYFG
+104 SSTDVANGKLPYFG
-118 FKDTQQTEENF
+118 FKDTQKAEEDF

-156 DTSGKTRYF
+156 DASGKTRYF
-165 VRARGPITFDR
+165 IRARGPITFDQ
-176 APDYSRLKEGETWYL
+176 APNYSKLKEGEIWYL
-191 HAIYAPKGTWNKA
+191 HAIYAPKGSWDVG
-204 TATWTYRAEKVI
+204 TATWKYQAEKVI
-216 TRLFNDGEKVSI
+216 TRLFKDGEKVSI

-233 IPFVLGHNVDVTDK
+233 IPFVLGHNVDVNDK
-247 PSGWREGYTLVANRD
+247 LSGWREGYTLVANRD

-268 WAFSKK
+268 WAFGRK
-274 QMTKNNANVQQ
+274 QMFKTDNKT
-285 GQKQPNANPRFK
+285 NANPRFK

-312 PQESTTGLD
+312 AQESTAGLD

-336 DFQLRGFYIEST
+336 DFKLRGFYIEST
-348 QSTTDVNY
+348 QSTTAVNY
-356 TFNNLRKPIPE
+356 TFNHLRMLIPE
-367 NLRQNIIQT
+367 NMRQSIIQS
-376 LGLPAGSVNI
+376 LGLPAGSINL
-386 IANPAYTIKA
+386 IANPAYTIKVA
-396 TPATTPTLQNP
+396 PATTPTLNNP

-413 LDQAVNLDRQTTSG
+413 LAQAVDLDRQTTSG

-436 DATVSTNIIGYG
+436 DASATVSTNIIGYG

-460 SRDVGMVNVYGTK
+460 SRDVGMVNVYGTQ

-496 LARMGYDYIIGNP
+496 LARMGYDYLVGDP
-509 NSGNAQFARAGAGN
+509 LSGNAQFARAGAGN
-523 ASDQHYNDPGAGQ
+523 ASDFNHANGDPGAGQ
-536 LYAAYTGTNPVLSSF
+536 LYAPYRGTNPLLSAF
-551 QDKTF
+551 ENETF
-556 TVTYTLD
+556 RVAYTHD

-575 IELKYSNLRWNV
+575 IALEYSNLLWNV

-598 YITSNEGNLDNEYPD
+598 YITSESGFQRKEYPG
-613 LFFVSGILKN
+613 LFFVANILKN

-631 YKNEQEVV
+631 GENEQEDV
-639 RLDGQKKTVRSYYYR
+639 RLDGKRETVRSYYYR
-654 KHAQT
+654 KTANT
-659 YKHQTHAF
+659 YKEQINAL
-667 ATNTTYAFRFV
+667 AKNTTYAFRFV

-692 RWFNPNTT
+692 RWYNPNTT
-700 EPNIPNDEPT
+700 KPGEINDEPS
-710 HRNEMAINENSRF
+710 HVNENSTNENSRF

-729 IGNHYDFKN
+729 IGNHYGFQR
-738 VSAAQAEEYL
+738 VSAAQAKEYL
-748 KNVIATDDFWTDPKT
+748 KNVIATDEFWTDPKT

-795 WTRALKDQNTRLVIR
+795 WTRTRKDQQATTVLR
-810 RTEGNPGIYFNARTD
+810 RPQGNPGVYFNGRVD
-825 NKGLYWSVANARML
+825 NQGLYWTVAPARML
-839 GGQIGLQGGAT
+839 GGQIGAQGGAT

-856 WLSVHQPDRK
+856 WLSVHQPNRK

>member
-1 MLMNLNLSRMEEK
+1 M
-14 LKLRANMK
+14 
-22 KVSKSFLSYSSKLW
+22 
-36 GGILGLTLLFFAS
+36 FFAS

-56 QQPETQVQKNNE
+56 QQPETQVQQNNE

-118 FKDTQQTEENF
+118 FKDTQKAEEKF

-156 DTSGKTRYF
+156 DASGKTRYF
-165 VRARGPITFDR
+165 VRARGPITFDQ
-176 APDYSRLKEGETWYL
+176 APNYSKLKEGEIWYL
-191 HAIYAPKGTWNKA
+191 HAIYAPKGTWDKA

-233 IPFVLGHNVDVTDK
+233 IPFVLGHNVDANDK
-247 PSGWREGYTLVANRD
+247 PSGWREGYTLVAHRD
-262 NRTSSG
+262 ERTSDWIFG
-268 WAFSKK
+268 KK
-274 QMTKNNANVQQ
+274 QMRKINAVVQ
-285 GQKQPNANPRFK
+285 KDEEQPEANPRFK

-312 PQESTTGLD
+312 TQESTAGLD

-336 DFQLRGFYIEST
+336 DFKLRGFYVEST
-348 QSTTDVNY
+348 QSTTAVNY
-356 TFNNLRKPIPE
+356 TFNHLRQPIPE
-367 NLRQNIIQT
+367 GSREFFISQYK
-376 LGLPAGSVNI
+376 LPAGSTNL
-386 IANPAYTIKA
+386 IANPAYTIKVA
-396 TPATTPTLQNP
+396 SATTPTLQNP

-413 LDQAVNLDRQTTSG
+413 LAQAVDLDRQTTSG

-436 DATVSTNIIGYG
+436 DPSATVSTNVIGYG
-448 MNLYADLYNKTV
+448 TNLYADLYNKTV
-460 SRDVGMVNVYGTK
+460 SRDVGMVNVYSTQ

-496 LARMGYDYIIGNP
+496 LARMGYDYLVGDP
-509 NSGNAQFARAGAGN
+509 LSGNAQFARAGAGN
-523 ASDQHYNDPGAGQ
+523 ASAPNPSNGDPGAGQ
-536 LYAAYTGTNPVLSSF
+536 LYAPYRGTNPLLSAF
-551 QDKTF
+551 ENETF
-556 TVTYTLD
+556 RVAYTHD
-563 RSPSNAPGHTPQ
+563 RSPSNVPGHTPQ
-575 IELKYSNLRWNV
+575 IELEYSNLLWNV

-598 YITSNEGNLDNEYPD
+598 YITSQSGFQQKEYPG
-613 LFFVSGILKN
+613 LFFVANILKN

-631 YKNEQEVV
+631 GENEQEDV
-639 RLDGQKKTVRSYYYR
+639 RLDGKRETVRSYYYR
-654 KHAQT
+654 KTANT
-659 YKHQTHAF
+659 YKEQTHAF
-667 ATNTTYAFRFV
+667 AKNTTYAFRFV
-678 GTPYATAFRYTEVG
+678 GTPYATAFRYTEIG
-692 RWFNPNTT
+692 RWFNPDTSQ
-700 EPNIPNDEPT
+700 PGIPNDEPT
-710 HRNEMAINENSRF
+710 HRNDNATNENSRF

-729 IGNHYDFKN
+729 IGNHYGFKN
-738 VSAAQAEEYL
+738 VSAAQAREYL
-748 KNVIATDDFWTDPKT
+748 KNVIATEDFWTDPNT

-782 GGVVTGGGQRMHF
+782 GGVVRGGGQRMHF
-795 WTRALKDQNTRLVIR
+795 WTRTRKDQQAIGVLR
-810 RTEGNPGIYFNARTD
+810 RPQGNPGVYFNGRVD
-825 NKGLYWSVANARML
+825 NQGLYWTVAPARML
-839 GGQIGLQGGAT
+839 GGQTGIQGGAT

-856 WLSVHQPDRK
+856 WLSVHQPNRQ

>member
-1 MLMNLNLSRMEEK
+1 M
-14 LKLRANMK
+14 
-22 KVSKSFLSYSSKLW
+22 
-36 GGILGLTLLFFAS
+36 FFAS

-56 QQPETQVQKNNE
+56 QQPETQVQQNNE

-118 FKDTQQTEENF
+118 FKDTQQAEEKF

-156 DTSGKTRYF
+156 DASGKTRYF
-165 VRARGPITFDR
+165 VRARGPITFDQ
-176 APDYSRLKEGETWYL
+176 APNYSKLKEGEIWYL
-191 HAIYAPKGTWNKA
+191 HAIYAPKGTWDKA

-233 IPFVLGHNVDVTDK
+233 IPFVLGHNVDANDK
-247 PSGWREGYTLVANRD
+247 PSGWREGYTLVAHRD
-262 NRTSSG
+262 ERTSDWIFG
-268 WAFSKK
+268 KK
-274 QMTKNNANVQQ
+274 QMRKINAVVQ
-285 GQKQPNANPRFK
+285 KDEEQPEANPRFK

-312 PQESTTGLD
+312 TQESTAGLD

-336 DFQLRGFYIEST
+336 DFKLRGFYVEST
-348 QSTTDVNY
+348 QSTTAVNY
-356 TFNNLRKPIPE
+356 TFNHLRQPIPE
-367 NLRQNIIQT
+367 GSREFFISQYK
-376 LGLPAGSVNI
+376 LPAGSTNL
-386 IANPAYTIKA
+386 IANPAYTIKVA
-396 TPATTPTLQNP
+396 SATTPTLQNP

-413 LDQAVNLDRQTTSG
+413 LAQAVDLDRQTTSG

-436 DATVSTNIIGYG
+436 DPSATVSTNVIGYG
-448 MNLYADLYNKTV
+448 TNLYADLYNKTV
-460 SRDVGMVNVYGTK
+460 SRDVGMVNVYSTQ

-496 LARMGYDYIIGNP
+496 LARMGYDYLVGDP
-509 NSGNAQFARAGAGN
+509 LSGNAQFARAGAGN
-523 ASDQHYNDPGAGQ
+523 ASDPNPSNGDPGAGQ
-536 LYAAYTGTNPVLSSF
+536 LYAPYRGTNPLLSAF
-551 QDKTF
+551 ENETF
-556 TVTYTLD
+556 RVAYTHD
-563 RSPSNAPGHTPQ
+563 RSPSNVPGHTPQ
-575 IELKYSNLRWNV
+575 IELEYSNLLWNV

-598 YITSNEGNLDNEYPD
+598 YITSESGFQRKEYPG
-613 LFFVSGILKN
+613 LFFVANILKN
-623 GWTENDIM
+623 GWTENDLM
-631 YKNEQEVV
+631 GENEQEDV
-639 RLDGQKKTVRSYYYR
+639 RLDGKRETVRSYYYR
-654 KHAQT
+654 KTANT
-659 YKHQTHAF
+659 YKEQTHAF
-667 ATNTTYAFRFV
+667 AKNTTYAFRFV
-678 GTPYATAFRYTEVG
+678 GTPYATAFRYTEIG
-692 RWFNPNTT
+692 RWFNPDTSQ
-700 EPNIPNDEPT
+700 PGIPNDEPT
-710 HRNEMAINENSRF
+710 HRNDNATNENSRF

-729 IGNHYDFKN
+729 IGNHYGFKN
-738 VSAAQAEEYL
+738 VSAAQAREYL
-748 KNVIATDDFWTDPKT
+748 KNVIATEDFWTDPNT

-782 GGVVTGGGQRMHF
+782 GGVVRGGGQRMHF
-795 WTRALKDQNTRLVIR
+795 WTRTRKDQQAIGVLR
-810 RTEGNPGIYFNARTD
+810 RPQGNPGVYFNGRVD
-825 NKGLYWSVANARML
+825 NQGLYWTVAPARML
-839 GGQIGLQGGAT
+839 GGQTGIQGGAT

-856 WLSVHQPDRK
+856 WLSVHQPNRQ

>member
-1 MLMNLNLSRMEEK
+1 
-14 LKLRANMK
+14 MK
-22 KVSKSFLSYSSKLW
+22 KVSKSFLSYSSKLC

-56 QQPETQVQKNNE
+56 QKPETQVQQNNE

-77 DIELDPEVAI
+77 DIELSPEVAI

-104 SSTDVAKGKLPYFG
+104 SSTDVANGKLPYFG
-118 FKDTQQTEENF
+118 FKDTQKAEEDF

-156 DTSGKTRYF
+156 DASGKTRYF
-165 VRARGPITFDR
+165 IRARGPITFDQ
-176 APDYSRLKEGETWYL
+176 APNYSKLKEGEIWYL
-191 HAIYAPKGTWNKA
+191 HAIYAPKGSWDVG
-204 TATWTYRAEKVI
+204 TATWKYQAEKVI
-216 TRLFNDGEKVSI
+216 TRLFKDGEKVSI

-233 IPFVLGHNVDVTDK
+233 IPFVLGHNVDVNDK
-247 PSGWREGYTLVANRD
+247 LSGWREGYTLVANRD

-268 WAFSKK
+268 WAFGRK
-274 QMTKNNANVQQ
+274 QMFKTDNKT
-285 GQKQPNANPRFK
+285 NANPRFK

-312 PQESTTGLD
+312 TQESTAGLD

-336 DFQLRGFYIEST
+336 DFKLRGFYIEST
-348 QSTTDVNY
+348 QSTTAVNY
-356 TFNNLRKPIPE
+356 TFNHLRMLIPE
-367 NLRQNIIQT
+367 NMRQSIIQS
-376 LGLPAGSVNI
+376 LGLPAGSINL
-386 IANPAYTIKA
+386 IANPAYTIKVA
-396 TPATTPTLQNP
+396 PATTPTLNNP

-413 LDQAVNLDRQTTSG
+413 LAQAVDLDRQTTSG

-436 DATVSTNIIGYG
+436 DASATVSTNIIGYG

-460 SRDVGMVNVYGTK
+460 SRDVGMVNVYGTQ

-496 LARMGYDYIIGNP
+496 LARMGYDYLVGDP
-509 NSGNAQFARAGAGN
+509 LSGNAQFARAGAGN
-523 ASDQHYNDPGAGQ
+523 ASDFNHANGDPGAGQ
-536 LYAAYTGTNPVLSSF
+536 LYAPYRGTNPLLSAF
-551 QDKTF
+551 ENETF
-556 TVTYTLD
+556 RVAYTHD

-575 IELKYSNLRWNV
+575 IALEYSNLLWNV

-598 YITSNEGNLDNEYPD
+598 YITSESGFQRKEYPG
-613 LFFVSGILKN
+613 LFFVANILKN

-631 YKNEQEVV
+631 GENEQEDV
-639 RLDGQKKTVRSYYYR
+639 RLDGKRETVRSYYYR
-654 KHAQT
+654 KTANT
-659 YKHQTHAF
+659 YKEQINAL
-667 ATNTTYAFRFV
+667 AKNTTYAFRFV

-692 RWFNPNTT
+692 RWYNPNTT
-700 EPNIPNDEPT
+700 KPGEINDEPS
-710 HRNEMAINENSRF
+710 HVNENSTNENSRF

-729 IGNHYDFKN
+729 IGNHYGFQR
-738 VSAAQAEEYL
+738 VSAAQAKEYL
-748 KNVIATDDFWTDPKT
+748 KNVIATDEFWTDPKT

-795 WTRALKDQNTRLVIR
+795 WTRTRKDQQATTVLR
-810 RTEGNPGIYFNARTD
+810 RPQGNPGVYFNGRVD
-825 NKGLYWSVANARML
+825 NQGLYWTVAPARML
-839 GGQIGLQGGAT
+839 GGQIGAQGGAT

-856 WLSVHQPDRK
+856 WLSVHQPNRK

>member
-1 MLMNLNLSRMEEK
+1 
-14 LKLRANMK
+14 MK

-56 QQPETQVQKNNE
+56 QQPETQVQQNNE

-118 FKDTQQTEENF
+118 FKDTQKAEEKF

-156 DTSGKTRYF
+156 DASGKTRYF
-165 VRARGPITFDR
+165 VRARGPITFDQ
-176 APDYSRLKEGETWYL
+176 APNYSKLKEGEIWYL
-191 HAIYAPKGTWNKA
+191 HAIYAPKGTWDKA

-233 IPFVLGHNVDVTDK
+233 IPFVLGHNVDANDK
-247 PSGWREGYTLVANRD
+247 PSGWREGYTLVAHRD
-262 NRTSSG
+262 ERTSDWIFG
-268 WAFSKK
+268 KK
-274 QMTKNNANVQQ
+274 QMRKINAVVQ
-285 GQKQPNANPRFK
+285 KDEEQPEANPRFK

-312 PQESTTGLD
+312 TQESTAGLD

-336 DFQLRGFYIEST
+336 DFKLRGFYVEST
-348 QSTTDVNY
+348 QSTTAVNY
-356 TFNNLRKPIPE
+356 TFNHLRQPIPE
-367 NLRQNIIQT
+367 GSREFFISQYK
-376 LGLPAGSVNI
+376 LPAGSTNL
-386 IANPAYTIKA
+386 IANPAYTIKVA
-396 TPATTPTLQNP
+396 SATTPTLQNP

-413 LDQAVNLDRQTTSG
+413 LAQAVDLDRQTTSG

-436 DATVSTNIIGYG
+436 DPSATVSTNVIGYG
-448 MNLYADLYNKTV
+448 TNLYADLYNKTV
-460 SRDVGMVNVYGTK
+460 SRDVGMVNVYSTQ

-496 LARMGYDYIIGNP
+496 LARMGYDYLVGDP
-509 NSGNAQFARAGAGN
+509 LSGNAQFARAGAGN
-523 ASDQHYNDPGAGQ
+523 ASDPNPSNGDPGAGQ
-536 LYAAYTGTNPVLSSF
+536 LYAPYRGTNPLLSAF
-551 QDKTF
+551 ENETF
-556 TVTYTLD
+556 RVAYTHD
-563 RSPSNAPGHTPQ
+563 RSPSNVPGHTPQ
-575 IELKYSNLRWNV
+575 IELEYSNLLWNV

-598 YITSNEGNLDNEYPD
+598 YITSQSGFQQKEYPG
-613 LFFVSGILKN
+613 LFFVANILKN
-623 GWTENDIM
+623 GWTENDLM
-631 YKNEQEVV
+631 GENEQEDV
-639 RLDGQKKTVRSYYYR
+639 RLDGKRETVRSYYYR
-654 KHAQT
+654 KTANT
-659 YKHQTHAF
+659 YKEQTHAF
-667 ATNTTYAFRFV
+667 AKNTTYAFRFV
-678 GTPYATAFRYTEVG
+678 GTPYATAFRYTEIG
-692 RWFNPNTT
+692 RWFNPDTSQ
-700 EPNIPNDEPT
+700 PGIPNDEPT
-710 HRNEMAINENSRF
+710 HRNDNATNENSRF

-729 IGNHYDFKN
+729 IGNHYGFKN
-738 VSAAQAEEYL
+738 VSAAQAREYL
-748 KNVIATDDFWTDPKT
+748 KNVIATEDFWTDPNT

-782 GGVVTGGGQRMHF
+782 GGVVRGGGQRMHF
-795 WTRALKDQNTRLVIR
+795 WTRTRKDQQAIGVLR
-810 RTEGNPGIYFNARTD
+810 RPQGNPGVYFNGRVD
-825 NKGLYWSVANARML
+825 NQGLYWTVAPARML
-839 GGQIGLQGGAT
+839 GGQTGIQGGAT

-856 WLSVHQPDRK
+856 WLSVHQPNRQ

>member
-1 MLMNLNLSRMEEK
+1 
-14 LKLRANMK
+14 MK

-56 QQPETQVQKNNE
+56 QQPETQVQQNNE
-68 NKVVNLDLE
+68 NKAVNLDLE

-104 SSTDVAKGKLPYFG
+104 FSADIAKGKLPYFG
-118 FKDTQQTEENF
+118 FKDTQQTEEDF

-156 DTSGKTRYF
+156 DVSGKTHYF

-176 APDYSRLKEGETWYL
+176 APNYSKLKEGEIWYL
-191 HAIYAPKGTWNKA
+191 HAIYAPKGSWNPS
-204 TATWTYRAEKVI
+204 TATWTYQAEKVI
-216 TRLFNDGEKVSI
+216 TRLFKDGEKVSI

-233 IPFVLGHNVDVTDK
+233 IPFVLGHNVDVNDK
-247 PSGWREGYTLVANRD
+247 PSGWREGYALVANRD

-268 WAFSKK
+268 WAFGKK
-274 QMTKNNANVQQ
+274 QMTKNNANVQR

-336 DFQLRGFYIEST
+336 DFKLRGFYIEST
-348 QSTTDVNY
+348 QSTTAVNY
-356 TFNNLRKPIPE
+356 TFNHLRKLIPASSRE
-367 NLRQNIIQT
+367 IVVQS
-376 LGLPAGSVNI
+376 LGLPAGSINL
-386 IANPAYTIKA
+386 IADQTYTIKVA
-396 TPATTPTLQNP
+396 PATTPTLQNP

-413 LDQAVNLDRQTTSG
+413 LAQAVDLDRQTTSG

-448 MNLYADLYNKTV
+448 MNIYADLYNKTV
-460 SRDVGMVNVYGTK
+460 SRDVGMVNVYSTQ

-496 LARMGYDYIIGNP
+496 LARMGYDYIIGDP

-536 LYAAYTGTNPVLSSF
+536 LYAAYTGTNPILSSF

-556 TVTYTLD
+556 TVTYTHD
-563 RSPSNAPGHTPQ
+563 RSPSNVPGHTPQ
-575 IELKYSNLRWNV
+575 IELEYSNLRWNV
-587 PDRFDVFSVLP
+587 PDRFDVFSVFP
-598 YITSNEGNLDNEYPD
+598 YITSNEGNLDNSYPG
-613 LFFVSGILKN
+613 LFFVANIRKN

-631 YKNEQEVV
+631 GKNEQEVV
-639 RLDGQKKTVRSYYYR
+639 RLDGKKETVRSYYYR
-654 KHAQT
+654 KQAHT
-659 YKHQTHAF
+659 YKEQTHAF
-667 ATNTTYAFRFV
+667 ATNTIYAFRFV

-700 EPNIPNDEPT
+700 QPGIINDEPS
-710 HRNEMAINENSRF
+710 HVNENSINENSRF

-729 IGNHYDFKN
+729 IGNHYGFKN
-738 VSAAQAEEYL
+738 VNATQAEEYL
-748 KNVIATDDFWTDPKT
+748 KNVIATDNFWTDPNT
-763 GFTRNEVVR
+763 GFQRKEVVR

-795 WTRALKDQNTRLVIR
+795 WTKALKDQNTRGVPR
-810 RTEGNPGIYFNARTD
+810 RDQGNPGIYFDGRAD

-839 GGQIGLQGGAT
+839 AGRVGLQGGAT

-856 WLSVHQPDRK
+856 WLSVHQPDRH

>member
-1 MLMNLNLSRMEEK
+1 
-14 LKLRANMK
+14 MK

-56 QQPETQVQKNNE
+56 QQPETQVQQNNE

-118 FKDTQQTEENF
+118 FKDTQQAEEDF

-156 DTSGKTRYF
+156 DASGKTRYF
-165 VRARGPITFDR
+165 VRARGPITFDQ
-176 APDYSRLKEGETWYL
+176 APNYSKLKEGETWYL
-191 HAIYAPKGTWNKA
+191 HAIYAPKGTWDKA
-204 TATWTYRAEKVI
+204 TATWRYQAKKVI

-233 IPFVLGHNVDVTDK
+233 IPFVLGHNVDVNDK
-247 PSGWREGYTLVANRD
+247 PSGWREGYTLVAHKD
-262 NRTSSG
+262 ERTSDWIFG
-268 WAFSKK
+268 KK
-274 QMTKNNANVQQ
+274 QMTKNNASVQQ

-312 PQESTTGLD
+312 TQESTTGLD
-321 TDELTVSKLTYRPTY
+321 ADELTVSKLTYRPTY
-336 DFQLRGFYIEST
+336 DFQLRGFYVEST
-348 QSTTDVNY
+348 QSTTAVNY
-356 TFNNLRKPIPE
+356 TFNNLRLRIPE
-367 NLRQNIIQT
+367 NSRQSTIQT

-386 IANPAYTIKA
+386 IANPAYTIKVA
-396 TPATTPTLQNP
+396 PATTPTLQNP

-413 LDQAVNLDRQTTSG
+413 LDQAVDLDRQTTSG

-436 DATVSTNIIGYG
+436 DATISTNIIGYG

-598 YITSNEGNLDNEYPD
+598 YITSNEGNLDNEYPG

-710 HRNEMAINENSRF
+710 HRNELAINENSRF

-795 WTRALKDQNTRLVIR
+795 WTRALKDQNTRSVIR

-839 GGQIGLQGGAT
+839 GGQRGLQGGAT

-856 WLSVHQPDRK
+856 WLSVHQPDTH

>member
-1 MLMNLNLSRMEEK
+1 
-14 LKLRANMK
+14 MK

-56 QQPETQVQKNNE
+56 QQPETQVQQNNE

-118 FKDTQQTEENF
+118 FKDTQQAEENF

-156 DTSGKTRYF
+156 DASGKTRYF

-176 APDYSRLKEGETWYL
+176 APDYSKLKEGEIWYL
-191 HAIYAPKGTWNKA
+191 HAIYAPNGTWDKA
-204 TATWTYRAEKVI
+204 TATWTYQAEKVI

-233 IPFVLGHNVDVTDK
+233 IPFVLGHNVDANDK

-312 PQESTTGLD
+312 PQESTAGLD

-336 DFQLRGFYIEST
+336 DFKLRGFYIEST
-348 QSTTDVNY
+348 QSTTAVNY
-356 TFNNLRKPIPE
+356 TFNHLRKLIPE
-367 NLRQNIIQT
+367 NSRQTIIQV
-376 LGLPAGSVNI
+376 LGLPAGSVNL
-386 IANPAYTIKA
+386 IADPAYTIQVA
-396 TPATTPTLQNP
+396 PATTPTLQNP

-413 LDQAVNLDRQTTSG
+413 LAQAVNLDRQTASG

-460 SRDVGMVNVYGTK
+460 SRDVGMVNVYSTQ

-496 LARMGYDYIIGNP
+496 LARMGYDYIIGDP

-536 LYAAYTGTNPVLSSF
+536 LYAAYTGTNPILSSF

-556 TVTYTLD
+556 TVTYTHD
-563 RSPSNAPGHTPQ
+563 RSPSNVPGHTPQ
-575 IELKYSNLRWNV
+575 IELEYSNLRWNV
-587 PDRFDVFSVLP
+587 PDRFDVFSVFP
-598 YITSNEGNLDNEYPD
+598 YITSNEGNLDNSYPG
-613 LFFVSGILKN
+613 LFFVANIRKN
-623 GWTENDIM
+623 GWTENNIM
-631 YKNEQEVV
+631 GKNEQEVV
-639 RLDGQKKTVRSYYYR
+639 RLDGKKETVRSYYYR
-654 KHAQT
+654 KQAHT
-659 YKHQTHAF
+659 YKEQTHAF
-667 ATNTTYAFRFV
+667 ATNTIYAFRFV

-700 EPNIPNDEPT
+700 QPGIINDEPS
-710 HRNEMAINENSRF
+710 HVNENSINENSRF

-729 IGNHYDFKN
+729 IGNHYGFKN
-738 VSAAQAEEYL
+738 VNATQAEEYL
-748 KNVIATDDFWTDPKT
+748 KNVIATDNFWTDPKT
-763 GFTRNEVVR
+763 GFQRKEVVR

-795 WTRALKDQNTRLVIR
+795 WTKALKDQNTRGVPR
-810 RTEGNPGIYFNARTD
+810 RDQGNPGIYFDGRAD

-839 GGQIGLQGGAT
+839 AGRVGLQGGAT

-856 WLSVHQPDRK
+856 WLSVHQPDRH

>member
-1 MLMNLNLSRMEEK
+1 
-14 LKLRANMK
+14 MK

-56 QQPETQVQKNNE
+56 QQPETQVQQNNE

-118 FKDTQQTEENF
+118 FKDTQQAEEKF

-156 DTSGKTRYF
+156 DASGKTRYF
-165 VRARGPITFDR
+165 VRARGPITFDQ
-176 APDYSRLKEGETWYL
+176 APNYSKLKEGEIWYL
-191 HAIYAPKGTWNKA
+191 HAIYAPKGTWDKA

-233 IPFVLGHNVDVTDK
+233 IPFILGHNVDKDDA
-247 PSGWREGYTLVANRD
+247 PSGWREGYTLVAHRD
-262 NRTSSG
+262 ERTSDWIFG
-268 WAFSKK
+268 KK
-274 QMTKNNANVQQ
+274 QMRKINAVVQ
-285 GQKQPNANPRFK
+285 KDEEQPEANPRFK

-312 PQESTTGLD
+312 TQESTAGLD

-336 DFQLRGFYIEST
+336 DFKLRGFYVEST
-348 QSTTDVNY
+348 QSTTAVNY
-356 TFNNLRKPIPE
+356 TFNHLRQPIPE
-367 NLRQNIIQT
+367 GSREFFISQYK
-376 LGLPAGSVNI
+376 LPAGSTNL
-386 IANPAYTIKA
+386 IANPAYTIKVA
-396 TPATTPTLQNP
+396 SATTPTLQNP

-413 LDQAVNLDRQTTSG
+413 LAQAVDLDRQTTSG

-436 DATVSTNIIGYG
+436 DPSATVSTNVIGYG
-448 MNLYADLYNKTV
+448 TNLYADLYNKTV
-460 SRDVGMVNVYGTK
+460 SRDVGMVNVYSTQ

-496 LARMGYDYIIGNP
+496 LARMGYDYLVGDP
-509 NSGNAQFARAGAGN
+509 LSGNAQFARAGAGN
-523 ASDQHYNDPGAGQ
+523 ASDPNPSNGDPGAGQ
-536 LYAAYTGTNPVLSSF
+536 LYAPYRGTNPLLSAF
-551 QDKTF
+551 ENETF
-556 TVTYTLD
+556 RVAYTHD
-563 RSPSNAPGHTPQ
+563 RSPSNVPGHTPQ
-575 IELKYSNLRWNV
+575 IELEYSNLLWNV

-598 YITSNEGNLDNEYPD
+598 YITSESGFQRKEYPG
-613 LFFVSGILKN
+613 LFFVANILKN

-631 YKNEQEVV
+631 GENEQEDV
-639 RLDGQKKTVRSYYYR
+639 RLDGKRETVRSYYYR
-654 KHAQT
+654 KTANT
-659 YKHQTHAF
+659 YKEQTHAF
-667 ATNTTYAFRFV
+667 AKNTTYAFRFV
-678 GTPYATAFRYTEVG
+678 GTPYATAFRYTEIG
-692 RWFNPNTT
+692 RWFNPDTSQ
-700 EPNIPNDEPT
+700 PGIPNDEPT
-710 HRNEMAINENSRF
+710 HRNDNATNENSRF

-729 IGNHYDFKN
+729 IGNHYGFKN
-738 VSAAQAEEYL
+738 VSAAQAREYL
-748 KNVIATDDFWTDPKT
+748 KNVIATEDFWTDPNT

-782 GGVVTGGGQRMHF
+782 GGVVRGGGQRMHF
-795 WTRALKDQNTRLVIR
+795 WTRTRKDQQAIGVLR
-810 RTEGNPGIYFNARTD
+810 RPQGNPGVYFNGRVD
-825 NKGLYWSVANARML
+825 NQGLYWTVAPARML
-839 GGQIGLQGGAT
+839 GGQTGIQGGAT

-856 WLSVHQPDRK
+856 WLSVHQPNRQ